1 MEQKK
6 ITFNRDLNK
15 AMKFASQKALVENSD
30 FITPEHLLYG
40 MMTLPQMQDLMWSCN
55 EAFDIDDFLDE
66 LDEHIEESTKDD
78 SQGAK
83 PNDIC
88 EPSFQLQ
95 QVFTDAVRQ
104 AIMAERKAIDMP
116 MAINAILCLE
126 NSWAAYLLRKHANV
140 EDFEIM
146 TGTEIHFHEHSTGV
160 EEDDDQYSNG
170 EGDNPF
176 GLFDDDDEDLLFGD
190 EDDYSSPS
198 HKNDKWKKYVTCINE
213 HLKDKNPLI
222 GREKELDRTIQV
234 LCRKDKNNPLHIG
247 EPGVGKTALVYGV
260 ARRIEEG
267 KVPDRLKGCN
277 IYQLDMGTLL
287 AGTRFR
293 GDMEQRLKQIMEGVT
308 SEAHCII
315 YLDEIHNIVGAGKGA
330 EGGSD
335 VSDLL
340 KPYLDDDRI
349 RVIGA
354 TTYTEYNKNFTRSVG
369 MIRRFQTIDVEE
381 PSIDEAIHILKSL
394 KPIYEKYHH
403 VKYDAAA
410 IEYAVTS
417 SAKFITDRFL
427 PDKAIDL
434 MDEAAAK
441 LRMER
446 DSQPEELDEIT
457 RRLRQLE
464 IEREAI
470 KREGDEAKLDALNKE
485 IAELQEREKN
495 FRAKWEGE
503 KEVLA
508 KIQQDKQQ
516 MEQLKFEAERAERE
530 GDYGRVAEIRYG
542 KLQQL
547 QHDID
552 AQQEQLRSRQGAE
565 AMVKEEVTPDDIA
578 DVVAR
583 WTGIPVTR
591 MLQSEREKLLHLEDE
606 LHRRVVGQDEA
617 IQAVADAVRR
627 SRAGLQDPKRP
638 IGSFIFLGTTGV
650 GKTEL
655 AKALADYLFNDENMM
670 TRIDMSEYQE
680 KFSVSRL
687 VGAPPGYVG
696 YEEGGQLTEA
706 VRRKPYSVVLFD
718 EIEKAHPDVFNILL
732 QVLDDGRLTDNK
744 GRTVNFKNTIIIMT
758 SNMGSQLIQQKFEA
772 IARKSADERERIID
786 ETKGEVLEMLKKTIR
801 PEFLNRI
808 DDIIMFE
815 PLTQP
820 QIEQI
825 VRLQVNGIERLLKDQ
840 DVHIEVSDAA
850 VKLVAKAGFDP
861 EFGARPVKRAL
872 QRLLLNDLSKAL
884 LAGTVDK
891 TRPIRVD
898 VDGDALRFSNA
909 D

>member
-55 EAFDIDDFLDE
+55 EAFDLDDFLDE

-146 TGTEIHFHEHSTGV
+146 TATEIHFHERSTGV

-190 EDDYSSPS
+190 EDDFSSPS

-213 HLKDKNPLI
+213 HLAEKNPLI

-381 PSIDEAIHILKSL
+381 PSINEAIHILKSL

-403 VKYDAAA
+403 VKYDATA

-427 PDKAIDL
+427 PDKAIDII
-434 MDEAAAK
+434 DEAGAQAE
-441 LRMER
+441 MEGKKYKKIGKK
-446 DSQPEELDEIT
+446 Q
-457 RRLRQLE
+457 
-464 IEREAI
+464 
-470 KREGDEAKLDALNKE
+470 
-485 IAELQEREKN
+485 IA
-495 FRAKWEGE
+495 
-503 KEVLA
+503 EVLA
-508 KIQQDKQQ
+508 K
-516 MEQLKFEAERAERE
+516 
-530 GDYGRVAEIRYG
+530 VA
-542 KLQQL
+542 K
-547 QHDID
+547 ID
-552 AQQEQLRSRQGAE
+552 ALAIKQDDNKNLASLESR
-565 AMVKEEVTPDDIA
+565 MK
-578 DVVAR
+578 DV
-583 WTGIPVTR
+583 IY
-591 MLQSEREKLLHLEDE
+591 
-606 LHRRVVGQDEA
+606 GQDRA
-617 IQAVADAVRR
+617 IQTVVEAVQL
-627 SRAGLQDPKRP
+627 SKAGLTDENKPLASLLFVGP
-638 IGSFIFLGTTGV
+638 TGV
-650 GKTEL
+650 GKTEVAKML
-655 AKALADYLFNDENMM
+655 AQELGVKLVRF
-670 TRIDMSEYQE
+670 DMSEYVE
-680 KFSVSRL
+680 KHTVAKL
-687 VGAPPGYVG
+687 IGAPAGYVG
-696 YEEGGQLTEA
+696 YDDGGLLTDA
-706 VRRKPYSVVLFD
+706 VRKSPDCVLLLD
-718 EIEKAHPDVFNILL
+718 EIEKAHSDIFNILL
-732 QVLDDGRLTDNK
+732 QVMDYGVLTDSK
-744 GRTVNFKNTIIIMT
+744 GRKAHFKNVILIMT
-758 SNMGSQLIQQKFEA
+758 SNAGAQYASQASMGFASTATAGSAMLKQVKHTFKPEFINRLNEIVVFNDMDEQMAKLILGKKLRELNAKLAAKSVSITLTDEAHQHLLKSGYSKEYGAREMDRVIQQQLKTMLM
-772 IARKSADERERIID
+772 REILFG
-786 ETKGEVLEMLKKTIR
+786 KLKKGGEATV
-801 PEFLNRI
+801 
-808 DDIIMFE
+808 D
-815 PLTQP
+815 
-820 QIEQI
+820 
-825 VRLQVNGIERLLKDQ
+825 LQNGILTIKQ
-840 DVHIEVSDAA
+840 S
-850 VKLVAKAGFDP
+850 
-861 EFGARPVKRAL
+861 
-872 QRLLLNDLSKAL
+872 
-884 LAGTVDK
+884 
-891 TRPIRVD
+891 
-898 VDGDALRFSNA
+898 
-909 D
+909 

>member
-55 EAFDIDDFLDE
+55 EAFDLDDFLDE

-146 TGTEIHFHEHSTGV
+146 TETEIHFHERSTGV

-198 HKNDKWKKYVTCINE
+198 RKNDKWKKYVTCINE
-213 HLKDKNPLI
+213 HLAEKNPLI

-234 LCRKDKNNPLHIG
+234 LCRKEKNNPLHIG

-267 KVPDRLKGCN
+267 KVPDRLKGSK

-287 AGTRFR
+287 AGTRYR
-293 GDMEQRLKQIMEGVT
+293 GDMEQRLKQIMEGVK

-315 YLDEIHNIVGAGKGA
+315 YLDEIHNIVGVGKGA

-427 PDKAIDL
+427 PDKAIDII
-434 MDEAAAK
+434 DEAGAQAE
-441 LRMER
+441 MEEKTHKKIGKK
-446 DSQPEELDEIT
+446 Q
-457 RRLRQLE
+457 
-464 IEREAI
+464 
-470 KREGDEAKLDALNKE
+470 
-485 IAELQEREKN
+485 IA
-495 FRAKWEGE
+495 
-503 KEVLA
+503 EVLA
-508 KIQQDKQQ
+508 K
-516 MEQLKFEAERAERE
+516 
-530 GDYGRVAEIRYG
+530 VA
-542 KLQQL
+542 K
-547 QHDID
+547 ID
-552 AQQEQLRSRQGAE
+552 ALAIKQDDNKNLASLESR
-565 AMVKEEVTPDDIA
+565 MK
-578 DVVAR
+578 DV
-583 WTGIPVTR
+583 IY
-591 MLQSEREKLLHLEDE
+591 
-606 LHRRVVGQDEA
+606 GQDRA
-617 IQAVADAVRR
+617 IQTVVEAVQL
-627 SRAGLQDPKRP
+627 SKAGLTDENKPLASLLFVGP
-638 IGSFIFLGTTGV
+638 TGV
-650 GKTEL
+650 GKTEVAKML
-655 AKALADYLFNDENMM
+655 AQELGVKLVRF
-670 TRIDMSEYQE
+670 DMSEYVE
-680 KFSVSRL
+680 KHTVAKL
-687 VGAPPGYVG
+687 IGAPAGYVG
-696 YEEGGQLTEA
+696 YDDGGLLTDA
-706 VRRKPYSVVLFD
+706 VRKSPDCVLLLD
-718 EIEKAHPDVFNILL
+718 EIEKAHSDIFNILL
-732 QVLDDGRLTDNK
+732 QVMDYGVLTDSK
-744 GRTVNFKNTIIIMT
+744 GRKAHFKNVILIMT
-758 SNMGSQLIQQKFEA
+758 SNAGAQYASQASVGFASTATAGSAMLKQVKQTFKPEFINRLNEIVVFNDMDEQMAKLILDKKLRELNAKLAAKSVSITLTNEAHQHLLKSGYSKEYGAREMDRVIQQQLKTMLM
-772 IARKSADERERIID
+772 REILFG
-786 ETKGEVLEMLKKTIR
+786 KLKK
-801 PEFLNRI
+801 
-808 DDIIMFE
+808 
-815 PLTQP
+815 
-820 QIEQI
+820 
-825 VRLQVNGIERLLKDQ
+825 GG
-840 DVHIEVSDAA
+840 
-850 VKLVAKAGFDP
+850 KA
-861 EFGARPVKRAL
+861 
-872 QRLLLNDLSKAL
+872 
-884 LAGTVDK
+884 TVDLQNGTLTIK
-891 TRPIRVD
+891 Q
-898 VDGDALRFSNA
+898 S
-909 D
+909 

>member
-15 AMKFASQKALVENSD
+15 AMKYASQKALVENSD

-55 EAFDIDDFLDE
+55 EAFDLDNFLDE

-146 TGTEIHFHEHSTGV
+146 TATEIHFHERSTGV

-190 EDDYSSPS
+190 EDDFSSPS

-213 HLKDKNPLI
+213 HLAEKDPLI

-427 PDKAIDL
+427 PDKAIDII
-434 MDEAAAK
+434 DEAGAQAE
-441 LRMER
+441 MEGKKYKKIGKK
-446 DSQPEELDEIT
+446 Q
-457 RRLRQLE
+457 
-464 IEREAI
+464 
-470 KREGDEAKLDALNKE
+470 
-485 IAELQEREKN
+485 IA
-495 FRAKWEGE
+495 
-503 KEVLA
+503 EVLA
-508 KIQQDKQQ
+508 K
-516 MEQLKFEAERAERE
+516 
-530 GDYGRVAEIRYG
+530 VA
-542 KLQQL
+542 K
-547 QHDID
+547 ID
-552 AQQEQLRSRQGAE
+552 ALAIKQDDNKNLASLESR
-565 AMVKEEVTPDDIA
+565 MK
-578 DVVAR
+578 DV
-583 WTGIPVTR
+583 IY
-591 MLQSEREKLLHLEDE
+591 
-606 LHRRVVGQDEA
+606 GQDRA
-617 IQAVADAVRR
+617 IQTVVEAVQL
-627 SRAGLQDPKRP
+627 SKAGLTDENKPLASLLFVGP
-638 IGSFIFLGTTGV
+638 TGV
-650 GKTEL
+650 GKTEVAKML
-655 AKALADYLFNDENMM
+655 AQELGVKLVRF
-670 TRIDMSEYQE
+670 DMSEYVE
-680 KFSVSRL
+680 KHTVAKL
-687 VGAPPGYVG
+687 IGAPAGYVG
-696 YEEGGQLTEA
+696 YDDGGLLTDA
-706 VRRKPYSVVLFD
+706 VRKSPDCVLLLD
-718 EIEKAHPDVFNILL
+718 EIEKAHSDIFNILL
-732 QVLDDGRLTDNK
+732 QVMDYGVLTDSK
-744 GRTVNFKNTIIIMT
+744 GRKAHFKNVILIMT
-758 SNMGSQLIQQKFEA
+758 SNAGAQYASQASVGFASTATAGSAMLKQVKHTFKPEFINRLNEIVVFNDMDEQMAKLILGKKLRELNAKLAAKSVSIALTDEAHQHLLKSGYSKEYGAREMDRVIQQQLKTMLM
-772 IARKSADERERIID
+772 REILFG
-786 ETKGEVLEMLKKTIR
+786 KLKKGGEATV
-801 PEFLNRI
+801 
-808 DDIIMFE
+808 D
-815 PLTQP
+815 
-820 QIEQI
+820 
-825 VRLQVNGIERLLKDQ
+825 LQNGILTIKQ
-840 DVHIEVSDAA
+840 S
-850 VKLVAKAGFDP
+850 
-861 EFGARPVKRAL
+861 
-872 QRLLLNDLSKAL
+872 
-884 LAGTVDK
+884 
-891 TRPIRVD
+891 
-898 VDGDALRFSNA
+898 
-909 D
+909 

>member
-55 EAFDIDDFLDE
+55 EAFDLDNFLDE

-146 TGTEIHFHEHSTGV
+146 TATEIHFHERSTGV

-213 HLKDKNPLI
+213 HLAEKNPLI
-222 GREKELDRTIQV
+222 GRERELDRTIQV

-427 PDKAIDL
+427 PDKAIDII
-434 MDEAAAK
+434 DEAGAQAE
-441 LRMER
+441 MEGKKYKKIGKK
-446 DSQPEELDEIT
+446 Q
-457 RRLRQLE
+457 
-464 IEREAI
+464 
-470 KREGDEAKLDALNKE
+470 
-485 IAELQEREKN
+485 IA
-495 FRAKWEGE
+495 
-503 KEVLA
+503 EVLA
-508 KIQQDKQQ
+508 K
-516 MEQLKFEAERAERE
+516 
-530 GDYGRVAEIRYG
+530 VA
-542 KLQQL
+542 K
-547 QHDID
+547 ID
-552 AQQEQLRSRQGAE
+552 ALAIKQDDNKNLASLESR
-565 AMVKEEVTPDDIA
+565 MK
-578 DVVAR
+578 DV
-583 WTGIPVTR
+583 IY
-591 MLQSEREKLLHLEDE
+591 
-606 LHRRVVGQDEA
+606 GQDRA
-617 IQAVADAVRR
+617 IQTVVEAVQL
-627 SRAGLQDPKRP
+627 SKAGLTDENKPLASLLFVGP
-638 IGSFIFLGTTGV
+638 TGV
-650 GKTEL
+650 GKTEVAKML
-655 AKALADYLFNDENMM
+655 AQELGVKLVRF
-670 TRIDMSEYQE
+670 DMSEYVE
-680 KFSVSRL
+680 KHTVAKL
-687 VGAPPGYVG
+687 IGAPAGYVG
-696 YEEGGQLTEA
+696 YDDGGLLTDA
-706 VRRKPYSVVLFD
+706 VRKSPDCVLLLD
-718 EIEKAHPDVFNILL
+718 EIEKAHSDIFNILL
-732 QVLDDGRLTDNK
+732 QVMDYGVLTDSK
-744 GRTVNFKNTIIIMT
+744 GRKAHFKNVILIMT
-758 SNMGSQLIQQKFEA
+758 SNAGAQYASQASVGFASTASAGSAMLKQVKHTFKPEFINRLNEIVVFNDMDEQMAKLILGKKLRELNAKLAAKSVSITLTDKAHQHLLKSGYSKEYGAREMDRVIQQQLKTMLM
-772 IARKSADERERIID
+772 REILFG
-786 ETKGEVLEMLKKTIR
+786 KLKKGG
-801 PEFLNRI
+801 E
-808 DDIIMFE
+808 
-815 PLTQP
+815 
-820 QIEQI
+820 
-825 VRLQVNGIERLLKDQ
+825 
-840 DVHIEVSDAA
+840 A
-850 VKLVAKAGFDP
+850 
-861 EFGARPVKRAL
+861 
-872 QRLLLNDLSKAL
+872 
-884 LAGTVDK
+884 TVDLQNGTLTIK
-891 TRPIRVD
+891 Q
-898 VDGDALRFSNA
+898 S
-909 D
+909 

>member
-55 EAFDIDDFLDE
+55 EAFDLDNFLDE

-146 TGTEIHFHEHSTGV
+146 TATEIHFHERSTGV

-198 HKNDKWKKYVTCINE
+198 RKNDKWKKYVTCINE
-213 HLKDKNPLI
+213 HLAEKNPLI
-222 GREKELDRTIQV
+222 GRERELDRTIQV

-427 PDKAIDL
+427 PDKAIDII
-434 MDEAAAK
+434 DEAGAQAE
-441 LRMER
+441 MEGKKYKKIGKK
-446 DSQPEELDEIT
+446 Q
-457 RRLRQLE
+457 
-464 IEREAI
+464 
-470 KREGDEAKLDALNKE
+470 
-485 IAELQEREKN
+485 IA
-495 FRAKWEGE
+495 
-503 KEVLA
+503 EVLA
-508 KIQQDKQQ
+508 K
-516 MEQLKFEAERAERE
+516 
-530 GDYGRVAEIRYG
+530 VA
-542 KLQQL
+542 K
-547 QHDID
+547 ID
-552 AQQEQLRSRQGAE
+552 ALAIKQDDNKNLASLESR
-565 AMVKEEVTPDDIA
+565 MK
-578 DVVAR
+578 DV
-583 WTGIPVTR
+583 IY
-591 MLQSEREKLLHLEDE
+591 
-606 LHRRVVGQDEA
+606 GQDRA
-617 IQAVADAVRR
+617 IQTVVEAVQI
-627 SRAGLQDPKRP
+627 SKAGLTDENKPLASLLFVGP
-638 IGSFIFLGTTGV
+638 TGV
-650 GKTEL
+650 GKTEVAKML
-655 AKALADYLFNDENMM
+655 AQELGVKLVRF
-670 TRIDMSEYQE
+670 DMSEYVE
-680 KFSVSRL
+680 KHTVAKL
-687 VGAPPGYVG
+687 IGAPAGYVG
-696 YEEGGQLTEA
+696 YDDGGLLTDA
-706 VRRKPYSVVLFD
+706 VRKSPDCVLLLD
-718 EIEKAHPDVFNILL
+718 EIEKAHSDIFNILL
-732 QVLDDGRLTDNK
+732 QVMDYGVLTDSK
-744 GRTVNFKNTIIIMT
+744 GRKAHFKNVILIMT
-758 SNMGSQLIQQKFEA
+758 SNAGAQYASQASVGFASTASAGSAMLKQVKHTFKPEFINRLNEIVVFNDMDEQMAKLILGKKLRELNAKLAAKSVSITLTDEAHQHLLKSGYSKEYGAREMDRVIQQQLKTMLM
-772 IARKSADERERIID
+772 REILFG
-786 ETKGEVLEMLKKTIR
+786 KLKKGG
-801 PEFLNRI
+801 E
-808 DDIIMFE
+808 
-815 PLTQP
+815 
-820 QIEQI
+820 
-825 VRLQVNGIERLLKDQ
+825 
-840 DVHIEVSDAA
+840 A
-850 VKLVAKAGFDP
+850 
-861 EFGARPVKRAL
+861 
-872 QRLLLNDLSKAL
+872 
-884 LAGTVDK
+884 TVDLQNGTLTIK
-891 TRPIRVD
+891 Q
-898 VDGDALRFSNA
+898 S
-909 D
+909 

>member
-15 AMKFASQKALVENSD
+15 AMKYASQKALVENSD

-55 EAFDIDDFLDE
+55 EAFDLDDFLDE

-146 TGTEIHFHEHSTGV
+146 TGTEIHFHERSTGV

-170 EGDNPF
+170 EGGDNPF

-190 EDDYSSPS
+190 EDDFSSPS

-213 HLKDKNPLI
+213 HLAEKNPLI
-222 GREKELDRTIQV
+222 GRERELDRTIQV

-267 KVPDRLKGCN
+267 KVPDRLKGCK

-427 PDKAIDL
+427 PDKAIDII
-434 MDEAAAK
+434 DEAGAQAE
-441 LRMER
+441 MEGKKYKKIGKK
-446 DSQPEELDEIT
+446 Q
-457 RRLRQLE
+457 
-464 IEREAI
+464 
-470 KREGDEAKLDALNKE
+470 
-485 IAELQEREKN
+485 IA
-495 FRAKWEGE
+495 
-503 KEVLA
+503 EVLA
-508 KIQQDKQQ
+508 K
-516 MEQLKFEAERAERE
+516 
-530 GDYGRVAEIRYG
+530 VA
-542 KLQQL
+542 K
-547 QHDID
+547 ID
-552 AQQEQLRSRQGAE
+552 ALAIKQDDNKNLASLESR
-565 AMVKEEVTPDDIA
+565 MK
-578 DVVAR
+578 DV
-583 WTGIPVTR
+583 IY
-591 MLQSEREKLLHLEDE
+591 
-606 LHRRVVGQDEA
+606 GQDRA
-617 IQAVADAVRR
+617 IQTVVEAVQL
-627 SRAGLQDPKRP
+627 SKAGLTDENKPLASLLFVGP
-638 IGSFIFLGTTGV
+638 TGV
-650 GKTEL
+650 GKTEVAKML
-655 AKALADYLFNDENMM
+655 AQELGVKLVRF
-670 TRIDMSEYQE
+670 DMSEYVE
-680 KFSVSRL
+680 KHTVAKL
-687 VGAPPGYVG
+687 IGAPAGYVG
-696 YEEGGQLTEA
+696 YDDGGLLTDA
-706 VRRKPYSVVLFD
+706 VRKSPDCVLLLD
-718 EIEKAHPDVFNILL
+718 EIEKAHSDIFNILL
-732 QVLDDGRLTDNK
+732 QVMDYGVLTDSK
-744 GRTVNFKNTIIIMT
+744 GRKAHFKNVILIMT
-758 SNMGSQLIQQKFEA
+758 SNAGAQYASQASVGFASTASAGSAMLKQVKHTFKPEFINRLNEIVVFNDMDEQMAKLILGKKLRELNAKLAAKSVSITLTNEAHQHLLKSGYSKEYGAREMDRVIQQQLKTMLM
-772 IARKSADERERIID
+772 REILFG
-786 ETKGEVLEMLKKTIR
+786 KLKKGG
-801 PEFLNRI
+801 E
-808 DDIIMFE
+808 
-815 PLTQP
+815 
-820 QIEQI
+820 
-825 VRLQVNGIERLLKDQ
+825 
-840 DVHIEVSDAA
+840 A
-850 VKLVAKAGFDP
+850 
-861 EFGARPVKRAL
+861 
-872 QRLLLNDLSKAL
+872 
-884 LAGTVDK
+884 TVDLQNDTLTIK
-891 TRPIRVD
+891 Q
-898 VDGDALRFSNA
+898 S
-909 D
+909 

>member
-55 EAFDIDDFLDE
+55 EAFDLDDFLDE

-146 TGTEIHFHEHSTGV
+146 TGTEIHFHERSTGV

-190 EDDYSSPS
+190 EDDFSSPS

-213 HLKDKNPLI
+213 HLAEKNPLI
-222 GREKELDRTIQV
+222 GRERELDRTIQV

-427 PDKAIDL
+427 PDKAIDII
-434 MDEAAAK
+434 DEAGAQAE
-441 LRMER
+441 MEGKKYKKIGKK
-446 DSQPEELDEIT
+446 Q
-457 RRLRQLE
+457 
-464 IEREAI
+464 
-470 KREGDEAKLDALNKE
+470 
-485 IAELQEREKN
+485 IA
-495 FRAKWEGE
+495 
-503 KEVLA
+503 EVLA
-508 KIQQDKQQ
+508 K
-516 MEQLKFEAERAERE
+516 
-530 GDYGRVAEIRYG
+530 VA
-542 KLQQL
+542 K
-547 QHDID
+547 ID
-552 AQQEQLRSRQGAE
+552 ALAIKQDDNKNLASLESR
-565 AMVKEEVTPDDIA
+565 MK
-578 DVVAR
+578 DV
-583 WTGIPVTR
+583 IY
-591 MLQSEREKLLHLEDE
+591 
-606 LHRRVVGQDEA
+606 GQDRA
-617 IQAVADAVRR
+617 IQTVVEAVQL
-627 SRAGLQDPKRP
+627 SKAGLTDENKPLASLLFVGP
-638 IGSFIFLGTTGV
+638 TGV
-650 GKTEL
+650 GKTEVAKML
-655 AKALADYLFNDENMM
+655 AQELGVKLVRF
-670 TRIDMSEYQE
+670 DMSEYVE
-680 KFSVSRL
+680 KHTVAKL
-687 VGAPPGYVG
+687 IGAPAGYVG
-696 YEEGGQLTEA
+696 YDDGGLLTDA
-706 VRRKPYSVVLFD
+706 VRKSPDCVLLLD
-718 EIEKAHPDVFNILL
+718 EIEKAHSDIFNILL
-732 QVLDDGRLTDNK
+732 QVMDYGVLTDSK
-744 GRTVNFKNTIIIMT
+744 GRKAHFKNVILIMT
-758 SNMGSQLIQQKFEA
+758 SNAGAQYASQASMGFASTATAGSAMLKQVKHTFKPEFINRLNEIVVFNDMDEQMAKLILGKKLRELNAKLAAKSVSITLTDKAHQHLLKNGYSKEYGAREMDRVIQQQLKTMLM
-772 IARKSADERERIID
+772 REILFG
-786 ETKGEVLEMLKKTIR
+786 KLKKGG
-801 PEFLNRI
+801 E
-808 DDIIMFE
+808 
-815 PLTQP
+815 
-820 QIEQI
+820 
-825 VRLQVNGIERLLKDQ
+825 
-840 DVHIEVSDAA
+840 A
-850 VKLVAKAGFDP
+850 
-861 EFGARPVKRAL
+861 
-872 QRLLLNDLSKAL
+872 
-884 LAGTVDK
+884 TVDLQNGTLTIK
-891 TRPIRVD
+891 Q
-898 VDGDALRFSNA
+898 S
-909 D
+909 

>member
-15 AMKFASQKALVENSD
+15 AMKYASQKALVENSD

-55 EAFDIDDFLDE
+55 EAFDLDDFLDE

-146 TGTEIHFHEHSTGV
+146 TGTEIHFHERSTGV

-190 EDDYSSPS
+190 EDDFSSPS

-213 HLKDKNPLI
+213 HLAEKNPLI
-222 GREKELDRTIQV
+222 GRERELDRTIQV

-267 KVPDRLKGCN
+267 KVPNRLKGCK

-287 AGTRFR
+287 AGTRYR

-427 PDKAIDL
+427 PDKAIDII
-434 MDEAAAK
+434 DEAGAQAE
-441 LRMER
+441 MEGKKYKKIGKK
-446 DSQPEELDEIT
+446 Q
-457 RRLRQLE
+457 
-464 IEREAI
+464 
-470 KREGDEAKLDALNKE
+470 
-485 IAELQEREKN
+485 IA
-495 FRAKWEGE
+495 
-503 KEVLA
+503 EVLA
-508 KIQQDKQQ
+508 K
-516 MEQLKFEAERAERE
+516 
-530 GDYGRVAEIRYG
+530 VA
-542 KLQQL
+542 K
-547 QHDID
+547 ID
-552 AQQEQLRSRQGAE
+552 ALAIKQDDNKNLASLESR
-565 AMVKEEVTPDDIA
+565 MK
-578 DVVAR
+578 DV
-583 WTGIPVTR
+583 IY
-591 MLQSEREKLLHLEDE
+591 
-606 LHRRVVGQDEA
+606 GQDRA
-617 IQAVADAVRR
+617 IQTVVEAVQL
-627 SRAGLQDPKRP
+627 SKAGLTDENKPLASLLFVGP
-638 IGSFIFLGTTGV
+638 TGV
-650 GKTEL
+650 GKTEVAKML
-655 AKALADYLFNDENMM
+655 AQELGVKLVRF
-670 TRIDMSEYQE
+670 DMSEYVE
-680 KFSVSRL
+680 KHTVAKL
-687 VGAPPGYVG
+687 IGAPAGYVG
-696 YEEGGQLTEA
+696 YDDGGLLTDA
-706 VRRKPYSVVLFD
+706 VRKSPDCVLLLD
-718 EIEKAHPDVFNILL
+718 EIEKAHSDIFNILL
-732 QVLDDGRLTDNK
+732 QVMDYGVLTDSK
-744 GRTVNFKNTIIIMT
+744 GRKAHFKNVILIMT
-758 SNMGSQLIQQKFEA
+758 SNAGAQYASQASVGFASTATAGSAMLKQVKQTFKPEFINRLNEIVVFNDMDEQMAKLILGKKLRELNAKLAAKSVSITLTDEAHQHLLKSGYSKEYGAREMDRVIQQQLKTMLM
-772 IARKSADERERIID
+772 REILFG
-786 ETKGEVLEMLKKTIR
+786 KLKKGG
-801 PEFLNRI
+801 E
-808 DDIIMFE
+808 
-815 PLTQP
+815 
-820 QIEQI
+820 
-825 VRLQVNGIERLLKDQ
+825 
-840 DVHIEVSDAA
+840 A
-850 VKLVAKAGFDP
+850 
-861 EFGARPVKRAL
+861 
-872 QRLLLNDLSKAL
+872 
-884 LAGTVDK
+884 TVDLQNGTLTIK
-891 TRPIRVD
+891 Q
-898 VDGDALRFSNA
+898 S
-909 D
+909 

>member
-55 EAFDIDDFLDE
+55 EAFDLDDFLDE

-146 TGTEIHFHEHSTGV
+146 TATEIHFHERSTGV

-190 EDDYSSPS
+190 EDDFSSPS

-213 HLKDKNPLI
+213 HLAEKNPLI
-222 GREKELDRTIQV
+222 GRERELDRTIQV

-427 PDKAIDL
+427 PDKAIDII
-434 MDEAAAK
+434 DEAGAQAE
-441 LRMER
+441 MEGKKYKKIGKK
-446 DSQPEELDEIT
+446 Q
-457 RRLRQLE
+457 
-464 IEREAI
+464 
-470 KREGDEAKLDALNKE
+470 
-485 IAELQEREKN
+485 IA
-495 FRAKWEGE
+495 
-503 KEVLA
+503 EVLA
-508 KIQQDKQQ
+508 K
-516 MEQLKFEAERAERE
+516 
-530 GDYGRVAEIRYG
+530 VA
-542 KLQQL
+542 K
-547 QHDID
+547 ID
-552 AQQEQLRSRQGAE
+552 ALAIKQDNNKNLASLESR
-565 AMVKEEVTPDDIA
+565 MK
-578 DVVAR
+578 DV
-583 WTGIPVTR
+583 IY
-591 MLQSEREKLLHLEDE
+591 
-606 LHRRVVGQDEA
+606 GQDRA
-617 IQAVADAVRR
+617 IQTVVEAVQL
-627 SRAGLQDPKRP
+627 SKAGLTDENKPLASLLFVGP
-638 IGSFIFLGTTGV
+638 TGV
-650 GKTEL
+650 GKTEVAKML
-655 AKALADYLFNDENMM
+655 AQELGVKLVRF
-670 TRIDMSEYQE
+670 DMSEYVE
-680 KFSVSRL
+680 KHTVAKL
-687 VGAPPGYVG
+687 IGAPAGYVG
-696 YEEGGQLTEA
+696 YDDGGLLTDA
-706 VRRKPYSVVLFD
+706 VRKSPDCVLLLD
-718 EIEKAHPDVFNILL
+718 EIEKAHSDIFNILL
-732 QVLDDGRLTDNK
+732 QVMDYGVLTDSK
-744 GRTVNFKNTIIIMT
+744 GRKAHFKNVILIMT
-758 SNMGSQLIQQKFEA
+758 SNAGAQYASQASVGFASTATAGSAMLKQVKHTFKPEFINRLNEIVVFNDMDEQMAKLILGKKLRELNAKLAAKSVSITLTDEAHQHLLKSGYSKEYGAREMDRVIQQQLKTMLM
-772 IARKSADERERIID
+772 REILFG
-786 ETKGEVLEMLKKTIR
+786 KLKKGGEATMDLQNGTLTIK
-801 PEFLNRI
+801 
-808 DDIIMFE
+808 
-815 PLTQP
+815 Q
-820 QIEQI
+820 
-825 VRLQVNGIERLLKDQ
+825 
-840 DVHIEVSDAA
+840 S
-850 VKLVAKAGFDP
+850 
-861 EFGARPVKRAL
+861 
-872 QRLLLNDLSKAL
+872 
-884 LAGTVDK
+884 
-891 TRPIRVD
+891 
-898 VDGDALRFSNA
+898 
-909 D
+909 

>member
-55 EAFDIDDFLDE
+55 EAFDLDDFLDE

-146 TGTEIHFHEHSTGV
+146 TATEIHFHERSTGV

-170 EGDNPF
+170 EGDGNPF
-176 GLFDDDDEDLLFGD
+176 GLFDDDDEDLPFGD
-190 EDDYSSPS
+190 EDDFSSPS

-213 HLKDKNPLI
+213 HLAEKNPLI
-222 GREKELDRTIQV
+222 GRERELDRTIQV

-260 ARRIEEG
+260 ARRIEED

-427 PDKAIDL
+427 PDKAIDII
-434 MDEAAAK
+434 DEAGAQAE
-441 LRMER
+441 MEGKKYKKIGKK
-446 DSQPEELDEIT
+446 Q
-457 RRLRQLE
+457 
-464 IEREAI
+464 
-470 KREGDEAKLDALNKE
+470 
-485 IAELQEREKN
+485 IA
-495 FRAKWEGE
+495 
-503 KEVLA
+503 EVLA
-508 KIQQDKQQ
+508 K
-516 MEQLKFEAERAERE
+516 
-530 GDYGRVAEIRYG
+530 VA
-542 KLQQL
+542 K
-547 QHDID
+547 ID
-552 AQQEQLRSRQGAE
+552 ALAIKQDDNKNLASLESR
-565 AMVKEEVTPDDIA
+565 MK
-578 DVVAR
+578 DV
-583 WTGIPVTR
+583 IY
-591 MLQSEREKLLHLEDE
+591 
-606 LHRRVVGQDEA
+606 GQDRA
-617 IQAVADAVRR
+617 IQTVVEAVQL
-627 SRAGLQDPKRP
+627 SKAGLTDENKPLASLLFVGP
-638 IGSFIFLGTTGV
+638 TGV
-650 GKTEL
+650 GKTEVAKTL
-655 AKALADYLFNDENMM
+655 AQELGVKLVRF
-670 TRIDMSEYQE
+670 DMSEYVE
-680 KFSVSRL
+680 KHTVAKL
-687 VGAPPGYVG
+687 IGAPAGYVG
-696 YEEGGQLTEA
+696 YDDGGLLTDA
-706 VRRKPYSVVLFD
+706 VRKSPDCVLLLD
-718 EIEKAHPDVFNILL
+718 EIEKAHSDIFNILL
-732 QVLDDGRLTDNK
+732 QVMDYGVLTDSK
-744 GRTVNFKNTIIIMT
+744 GRKAHFKNVILIMT
-758 SNMGSQLIQQKFEA
+758 SNAGAQYASQASVGFASTATAGSAMLKQVKHTFKPEFINRLNEIVVFNDMDEQMAKLILGKKLRELNAKLAAKSVSITLTDKAHQHLLKSGYSKEYGAREMDRVIQQQLKTMLM
-772 IARKSADERERIID
+772 REILFG
-786 ETKGEVLEMLKKTIR
+786 KLKKGG
-801 PEFLNRI
+801 E
-808 DDIIMFE
+808 
-815 PLTQP
+815 
-820 QIEQI
+820 
-825 VRLQVNGIERLLKDQ
+825 
-840 DVHIEVSDAA
+840 A
-850 VKLVAKAGFDP
+850 
-861 EFGARPVKRAL
+861 
-872 QRLLLNDLSKAL
+872 
-884 LAGTVDK
+884 TVDLQNGTLTIK
-891 TRPIRVD
+891 Q
-898 VDGDALRFSNA
+898 S
-909 D
+909 

>member
-15 AMKFASQKALVENSD
+15 AMKYASQKALVENSD

-55 EAFDIDDFLDE
+55 EAFDLDDFLDE

-146 TGTEIHFHEHSTGV
+146 TATEIHFHERSTGV

-198 HKNDKWKKYVTCINE
+198 RKNDKWKKYVTCINE
-213 HLKDKNPLI
+213 HLAEKNPLI
-222 GREKELDRTIQV
+222 GRERELDRTIQV

-427 PDKAIDL
+427 PDKAIDII
-434 MDEAAAK
+434 DEAGAQAE
-441 LRMER
+441 MEGKKYKKIGKK
-446 DSQPEELDEIT
+446 Q
-457 RRLRQLE
+457 
-464 IEREAI
+464 
-470 KREGDEAKLDALNKE
+470 
-485 IAELQEREKN
+485 IA
-495 FRAKWEGE
+495 
-503 KEVLA
+503 EVLA
-508 KIQQDKQQ
+508 K
-516 MEQLKFEAERAERE
+516 
-530 GDYGRVAEIRYG
+530 VA
-542 KLQQL
+542 K
-547 QHDID
+547 ID
-552 AQQEQLRSRQGAE
+552 ALAIKQDDNKNLASLESR
-565 AMVKEEVTPDDIA
+565 MK
-578 DVVAR
+578 DV
-583 WTGIPVTR
+583 IY
-591 MLQSEREKLLHLEDE
+591 
-606 LHRRVVGQDEA
+606 GQDRA
-617 IQAVADAVRR
+617 IQTVVEAVQL
-627 SRAGLQDPKRP
+627 SKAGLTDENKPLASLLFVGP
-638 IGSFIFLGTTGV
+638 TGV
-650 GKTEL
+650 GKTEVAKML
-655 AKALADYLFNDENMM
+655 AQELGVKLVRF
-670 TRIDMSEYQE
+670 DMSEYVE
-680 KFSVSRL
+680 KHTVAKL
-687 VGAPPGYVG
+687 IGAPAGYVG
-696 YEEGGQLTEA
+696 YDDGGLLTDA
-706 VRRKPYSVVLFD
+706 VRKSPDCVLLLD
-718 EIEKAHPDVFNILL
+718 EIEKAHSDIFNILL
-732 QVLDDGRLTDNK
+732 QVMDYGVLTDSK
-744 GRTVNFKNTIIIMT
+744 GRKAHFKNVILIMT
-758 SNMGSQLIQQKFEA
+758 SNAGAQYASQASVGFASTASAGSAMLKQVKHTFKPEFINRLNEIVVFNDMDEQMAKLILGKKLRELNAKLAAKSVSIALTDEAHQHLLKSGYSKEYGAREMDRVIQQQLKTMLM
-772 IARKSADERERIID
+772 REILFG
-786 ETKGEVLEMLKKTIR
+786 KLKKGG
-801 PEFLNRI
+801 E
-808 DDIIMFE
+808 
-815 PLTQP
+815 
-820 QIEQI
+820 
-825 VRLQVNGIERLLKDQ
+825 
-840 DVHIEVSDAA
+840 A
-850 VKLVAKAGFDP
+850 
-861 EFGARPVKRAL
+861 
-872 QRLLLNDLSKAL
+872 
-884 LAGTVDK
+884 TVDLQNGTLTIK
-891 TRPIRVD
+891 Q
-898 VDGDALRFSNA
+898 S
-909 D
+909 

>member
-55 EAFDIDDFLDE
+55 EAFDLDNFLDE

-146 TGTEIHFHEHSTGV
+146 TATEIHFHERSTGV

-213 HLKDKNPLI
+213 HLAEKNPLI

-403 VKYDAAA
+403 VKYDDAA

-427 PDKAIDL
+427 PDKAIDII
-434 MDEAAAK
+434 DEAGAQAE
-441 LRMER
+441 MEGKKYKKIGKK
-446 DSQPEELDEIT
+446 Q
-457 RRLRQLE
+457 
-464 IEREAI
+464 
-470 KREGDEAKLDALNKE
+470 
-485 IAELQEREKN
+485 IA
-495 FRAKWEGE
+495 
-503 KEVLA
+503 EVLA
-508 KIQQDKQQ
+508 K
-516 MEQLKFEAERAERE
+516 
-530 GDYGRVAEIRYG
+530 VA
-542 KLQQL
+542 K
-547 QHDID
+547 ID
-552 AQQEQLRSRQGAE
+552 ALAIKQDDNKNLASLESR
-565 AMVKEEVTPDDIA
+565 MK
-578 DVVAR
+578 DV
-583 WTGIPVTR
+583 IY
-591 MLQSEREKLLHLEDE
+591 
-606 LHRRVVGQDEA
+606 GQDRA
-617 IQAVADAVRR
+617 IQTVVEAVQL
-627 SRAGLQDPKRP
+627 SKAGLTDENKPLASLLFVGP
-638 IGSFIFLGTTGV
+638 TGV
-650 GKTEL
+650 GKTEVAKML
-655 AKALADYLFNDENMM
+655 AQELGVKLVRF
-670 TRIDMSEYQE
+670 DMSEYVE
-680 KFSVSRL
+680 KHTVAKL
-687 VGAPPGYVG
+687 IGAPAGYVG
-696 YEEGGQLTEA
+696 YDDGGLLTDA
-706 VRRKPYSVVLFD
+706 VRKSPDCVLLLD
-718 EIEKAHPDVFNILL
+718 EIEKAHSDIFNILL
-732 QVLDDGRLTDNK
+732 QVMDYGVLTDSK
-744 GRTVNFKNTIIIMT
+744 GRKAHFKNVILIMT
-758 SNMGSQLIQQKFEA
+758 SNAGAQYASQASMGFASTATAGSAMLKQVKHTFKPEFINRLNEIVVFNDMDEQMAKLILGKKLRELNAKLAAKSVSITLTDEAHQHLLKSGYSKEYGAREMDRVIQQQLKTMLM
-772 IARKSADERERIID
+772 REILFG
-786 ETKGEVLEMLKKTIR
+786 KLKKGG
-801 PEFLNRI
+801 E
-808 DDIIMFE
+808 
-815 PLTQP
+815 
-820 QIEQI
+820 
-825 VRLQVNGIERLLKDQ
+825 
-840 DVHIEVSDAA
+840 A
-850 VKLVAKAGFDP
+850 
-861 EFGARPVKRAL
+861 
-872 QRLLLNDLSKAL
+872 
-884 LAGTVDK
+884 TVDLQNGTLTIK
-891 TRPIRVD
+891 Q
-898 VDGDALRFSNA
+898 S
-909 D
+909 

>member
-15 AMKFASQKALVENSD
+15 AMKYASQKALVENSD

-55 EAFDIDDFLDE
+55 EAFDLDEFLDE

-146 TGTEIHFHEHSTGV
+146 TATEIHFHERSTGV
-160 EEDDDQYSNG
+160 EEDDDQYSSG

-190 EDDYSSPS
+190 EDDFSSPS

-213 HLKDKNPLI
+213 HLAEKNPLI
-222 GREKELDRTIQV
+222 GRERELDRTIQV

-427 PDKAIDL
+427 PDKAIDII
-434 MDEAAAK
+434 DEAGAQAE
-441 LRMER
+441 MEGKKYKKIGKK
-446 DSQPEELDEIT
+446 Q
-457 RRLRQLE
+457 
-464 IEREAI
+464 
-470 KREGDEAKLDALNKE
+470 
-485 IAELQEREKN
+485 IA
-495 FRAKWEGE
+495 
-503 KEVLA
+503 EVLA
-508 KIQQDKQQ
+508 K
-516 MEQLKFEAERAERE
+516 
-530 GDYGRVAEIRYG
+530 VA
-542 KLQQL
+542 K
-547 QHDID
+547 ID
-552 AQQEQLRSRQGAE
+552 ALAIKQDDNKNLASLESR
-565 AMVKEEVTPDDIA
+565 MKSVIY
-578 DVVAR
+578 
-583 WTGIPVTR
+583 
-591 MLQSEREKLLHLEDE
+591 
-606 LHRRVVGQDEA
+606 GQDRA
-617 IQAVADAVRR
+617 IQTVVEAVQL
-627 SRAGLQDPKRP
+627 SKAGLTDENKPLASLLFVGP
-638 IGSFIFLGTTGV
+638 TGV
-650 GKTEL
+650 GKTEVAKML
-655 AKALADYLFNDENMM
+655 AQELGVKLVRF
-670 TRIDMSEYQE
+670 DMSEYVE
-680 KFSVSRL
+680 KHTVAKL
-687 VGAPPGYVG
+687 IGAPAGYVG
-696 YEEGGQLTEA
+696 YDDGGLLTDA
-706 VRRKPYSVVLFD
+706 VRKSPDCVLLLD
-718 EIEKAHPDVFNILL
+718 EIEKAHSDIFNILL
-732 QVLDDGRLTDNK
+732 QVMDYGVLTDSK
-744 GRTVNFKNTIIIMT
+744 GRKAHFKNVILIMT
-758 SNMGSQLIQQKFEA
+758 SNAGAQYASQASVGFASTATAGSAMLKQVKHTFKPEFINRLNEIVVFNDMDEQMAKLILGKKLRELNAKLAAKSVSITLTDEAHQHLLKSGYSKEYGAREMDRVIQQQLKTMLM
-772 IARKSADERERIID
+772 REILFG
-786 ETKGEVLEMLKKTIR
+786 KLKKGG
-801 PEFLNRI
+801 E
-808 DDIIMFE
+808 
-815 PLTQP
+815 
-820 QIEQI
+820 
-825 VRLQVNGIERLLKDQ
+825 
-840 DVHIEVSDAA
+840 A
-850 VKLVAKAGFDP
+850 
-861 EFGARPVKRAL
+861 
-872 QRLLLNDLSKAL
+872 
-884 LAGTVDK
+884 TVDLQNGTLTIK
-891 TRPIRVD
+891 Q
-898 VDGDALRFSNA
+898 S
-909 D
+909 

>member
-55 EAFDIDDFLDE
+55 EAFDLDDFLDE

-146 TGTEIHFHEHSTGV
+146 TGTEIHFHERSTGV

-190 EDDYSSPS
+190 DDDFSSTS

-213 HLKDKNPLI
+213 HLAEKNPLI
-222 GREKELDRTIQV
+222 GRERELDRTIQV

-427 PDKAIDL
+427 PDKAIDII
-434 MDEAAAK
+434 DEAGAQAE
-441 LRMER
+441 MEGKKYKKIGKK
-446 DSQPEELDEIT
+446 Q
-457 RRLRQLE
+457 
-464 IEREAI
+464 
-470 KREGDEAKLDALNKE
+470 
-485 IAELQEREKN
+485 IA
-495 FRAKWEGE
+495 
-503 KEVLA
+503 EVLA
-508 KIQQDKQQ
+508 K
-516 MEQLKFEAERAERE
+516 
-530 GDYGRVAEIRYG
+530 VA
-542 KLQQL
+542 K
-547 QHDID
+547 ID
-552 AQQEQLRSRQGAE
+552 ALAIKQDDNKNLASLESR
-565 AMVKEEVTPDDIA
+565 MK
-578 DVVAR
+578 DV
-583 WTGIPVTR
+583 IY
-591 MLQSEREKLLHLEDE
+591 
-606 LHRRVVGQDEA
+606 GQDRA
-617 IQAVADAVRR
+617 IQTVVEAVQL
-627 SRAGLQDPKRP
+627 SKAGLTDENKPLASLLFVGP
-638 IGSFIFLGTTGV
+638 TGV
-650 GKTEL
+650 GKTEVAKML
-655 AKALADYLFNDENMM
+655 AQELGVKLVRF
-670 TRIDMSEYQE
+670 DMSEYVE
-680 KFSVSRL
+680 KHTVAKL
-687 VGAPPGYVG
+687 IGAPAGYVG
-696 YEEGGQLTEA
+696 YDDGGLLTDA
-706 VRRKPYSVVLFD
+706 VRKSPDCVLLLD
-718 EIEKAHPDVFNILL
+718 EIEKAHSDIFNILL
-732 QVLDDGRLTDNK
+732 QVMDYGVLTDSK
-744 GRTVNFKNTIIIMT
+744 GRKAHFKNVILIMT
-758 SNMGSQLIQQKFEA
+758 SNAGAQYASQASVGFASTATAGSAMLKQVKHTFKPEFINRLNEIVVFNDMDEQMAKLILGKKLRELNAKLAAKSVSITLSDEAHQHLLKSGYSKEYGAREMDRVIQQQLKTMLM
-772 IARKSADERERIID
+772 REILFG
-786 ETKGEVLEMLKKTIR
+786 KLKKGG
-801 PEFLNRI
+801 E
-808 DDIIMFE
+808 
-815 PLTQP
+815 
-820 QIEQI
+820 
-825 VRLQVNGIERLLKDQ
+825 
-840 DVHIEVSDAA
+840 A
-850 VKLVAKAGFDP
+850 
-861 EFGARPVKRAL
+861 
-872 QRLLLNDLSKAL
+872 
-884 LAGTVDK
+884 TVDLQNGTLTIK
-891 TRPIRVD
+891 Q
-898 VDGDALRFSNA
+898 S
-909 D
+909 

>member
-1 MEQKK
+1 MEQRK

-15 AMKFASQKALVENSD
+15 AMKYASQKALVENSD

-55 EAFDIDDFLDE
+55 EAFDLDDFLDE

-146 TGTEIHFHEHSTGV
+146 TETEIHFHEHSTGV
-160 EEDDDQYSNG
+160 EEDNDQYSNG
-170 EGDNPF
+170 EGDDNPF
-176 GLFDDDDEDLLFGD
+176 GLFDDDDEYLPFGD
-190 EDDYSSPS
+190 DDDFSSPS
-198 HKNDKWKKYVTCINE
+198 RKNDKWKKYVTCINE
-213 HLKDKNPLI
+213 HLEDKNPLI

-234 LCRKDKNNPLHIG
+234 LCRKEKNNPLHIG

-267 KVPDRLKGCN
+267 KVPDRLKGSK

-287 AGTRFR
+287 AGTRYR

-427 PDKAIDL
+427 PDKAIDII
-434 MDEAAAK
+434 DEAGAQAE
-441 LRMER
+441 MEGKKYKKIGKK
-446 DSQPEELDEIT
+446 Q
-457 RRLRQLE
+457 
-464 IEREAI
+464 
-470 KREGDEAKLDALNKE
+470 
-485 IAELQEREKN
+485 IA
-495 FRAKWEGE
+495 
-503 KEVLA
+503 EVLA
-508 KIQQDKQQ
+508 K
-516 MEQLKFEAERAERE
+516 
-530 GDYGRVAEIRYG
+530 VA
-542 KLQQL
+542 K
-547 QHDID
+547 ID
-552 AQQEQLRSRQGAE
+552 ALAIKQDDNKNLASLESR
-565 AMVKEEVTPDDIA
+565 MK
-578 DVVAR
+578 DV
-583 WTGIPVTR
+583 IY
-591 MLQSEREKLLHLEDE
+591 
-606 LHRRVVGQDEA
+606 GQDRA
-617 IQAVADAVRR
+617 IQTVVEAVQL
-627 SRAGLQDPKRP
+627 SKAGLTDENKPLASLLFVGP
-638 IGSFIFLGTTGV
+638 TGV
-650 GKTEL
+650 GKTEVAKML
-655 AKALADYLFNDENMM
+655 AQELGVKLVRF
-670 TRIDMSEYQE
+670 DMSEYVE
-680 KFSVSRL
+680 KHTVAKL
-687 VGAPPGYVG
+687 IGAPAGYVG
-696 YEEGGQLTEA
+696 YDDGGLLTDA
-706 VRRKPYSVVLFD
+706 VRKSPDCVLLLD
-718 EIEKAHPDVFNILL
+718 EIEKAHSDIFNILL
-732 QVLDDGRLTDNK
+732 QVMDYGVLTDSK
-744 GRTVNFKNTIIIMT
+744 GRKAHFKNVILIMT
-758 SNMGSQLIQQKFEA
+758 SNAGAQYASQASVGFASTATAGSAMLKQVKHTFKPEFINRLNEIVVFNDMDEQMAKLILGKKLRELNAKLAAKSVSITLTNEAHQHLLKSGYSKEYGAREMDRVIQQQLKTMLM
-772 IARKSADERERIID
+772 REILFG
-786 ETKGEVLEMLKKTIR
+786 KLKK
-801 PEFLNRI
+801 
-808 DDIIMFE
+808 
-815 PLTQP
+815 
-820 QIEQI
+820 
-825 VRLQVNGIERLLKDQ
+825 GG
-840 DVHIEVSDAA
+840 
-850 VKLVAKAGFDP
+850 KA
-861 EFGARPVKRAL
+861 
-872 QRLLLNDLSKAL
+872 
-884 LAGTVDK
+884 TVDLQNGTLTIK
-891 TRPIRVD
+891 Q
-898 VDGDALRFSNA
+898 S
-909 D
+909 

>member
-55 EAFDIDDFLDE
+55 EAFDLDEFLDE

-146 TGTEIHFHEHSTGV
+146 TATEIHFHERSTGV

-198 HKNDKWKKYVTCINE
+198 RKNDKWKKYVTCINE
-213 HLKDKNPLI
+213 HLAEKNPLI
-222 GREKELDRTIQV
+222 GRERELDRTIQV

-403 VKYDAAA
+403 VKYDDAA

-427 PDKAIDL
+427 PDKAIDII
-434 MDEAAAK
+434 DEAGAQAE
-441 LRMER
+441 MEGKKYKKIGKT
-446 DSQPEELDEIT
+446 Q
-457 RRLRQLE
+457 
-464 IEREAI
+464 
-470 KREGDEAKLDALNKE
+470 
-485 IAELQEREKN
+485 IA
-495 FRAKWEGE
+495 
-503 KEVLA
+503 EVLA
-508 KIQQDKQQ
+508 K
-516 MEQLKFEAERAERE
+516 
-530 GDYGRVAEIRYG
+530 VA
-542 KLQQL
+542 K
-547 QHDID
+547 ID
-552 AQQEQLRSRQGAE
+552 ALAIKQDDNKNLASLESR
-565 AMVKEEVTPDDIA
+565 MK
-578 DVVAR
+578 DV
-583 WTGIPVTR
+583 IY
-591 MLQSEREKLLHLEDE
+591 
-606 LHRRVVGQDEA
+606 GQDRA
-617 IQAVADAVRR
+617 IQTVVEAVQL
-627 SRAGLQDPKRP
+627 SKAGLTDENKPLASLLFVGP
-638 IGSFIFLGTTGV
+638 TGV
-650 GKTEL
+650 GKTEVAKML
-655 AKALADYLFNDENMM
+655 AQELGVKLVRF
-670 TRIDMSEYQE
+670 DMSEYVE
-680 KFSVSRL
+680 KHTVAKL
-687 VGAPPGYVG
+687 IGAPAGYVG
-696 YEEGGQLTEA
+696 YDDGGLLTDA
-706 VRRKPYSVVLFD
+706 VRKSPDCVLLLD
-718 EIEKAHPDVFNILL
+718 EIEKAHSDIFNILL
-732 QVLDDGRLTDNK
+732 QVMDYGVLTDSK
-744 GRTVNFKNTIIIMT
+744 GRKAHFKNVIMIMT
-758 SNMGSQLIQQKFEA
+758 SNAGAQYASQASVGFASTATAGSAMLKQVKHTFKPEFINRLNEIVVFNDMDEQMAKLILGKKLRELNAKLAAKSVSITLTDEAHQHLLKSGYSKEYGAREMDRVIQQQLKTMLM
-772 IARKSADERERIID
+772 REILFG
-786 ETKGEVLEMLKKTIR
+786 KLKKGG
-801 PEFLNRI
+801 E
-808 DDIIMFE
+808 
-815 PLTQP
+815 
-820 QIEQI
+820 
-825 VRLQVNGIERLLKDQ
+825 
-840 DVHIEVSDAA
+840 A
-850 VKLVAKAGFDP
+850 
-861 EFGARPVKRAL
+861 
-872 QRLLLNDLSKAL
+872 
-884 LAGTVDK
+884 TVDLQNGTLTIK
-891 TRPIRVD
+891 Q
-898 VDGDALRFSNA
+898 S
-909 D
+909 

>member
-146 TGTEIHFHEHSTGV
+146 TATEIHFHERSTGV

-213 HLKDKNPLI
+213 HLAEKNPLI

-267 KVPDRLKGCN
+267 KVPDRLKGCK

-427 PDKAIDL
+427 PDKAIDII
-434 MDEAAAK
+434 DEAGAQAE
-441 LRMER
+441 MEGKKYKKIGKK
-446 DSQPEELDEIT
+446 Q
-457 RRLRQLE
+457 
-464 IEREAI
+464 
-470 KREGDEAKLDALNKE
+470 
-485 IAELQEREKN
+485 IA
-495 FRAKWEGE
+495 
-503 KEVLA
+503 EVLA
-508 KIQQDKQQ
+508 K
-516 MEQLKFEAERAERE
+516 
-530 GDYGRVAEIRYG
+530 VA
-542 KLQQL
+542 K
-547 QHDID
+547 ID
-552 AQQEQLRSRQGAE
+552 ALAIKQDDNKNLASLESR
-565 AMVKEEVTPDDIA
+565 MK
-578 DVVAR
+578 DV
-583 WTGIPVTR
+583 IY
-591 MLQSEREKLLHLEDE
+591 
-606 LHRRVVGQDEA
+606 GQDRA
-617 IQAVADAVRR
+617 IQTVVEAVQL
-627 SRAGLQDPKRP
+627 SKAGLTDENKPLASLLFVGP
-638 IGSFIFLGTTGV
+638 TGV
-650 GKTEL
+650 GKTEVAKML
-655 AKALADYLFNDENMM
+655 AQELGVKLVRF
-670 TRIDMSEYQE
+670 DMSEYVE
-680 KFSVSRL
+680 KHTVAKL
-687 VGAPPGYVG
+687 IGAPAGYVG
-696 YEEGGQLTEA
+696 YDDGGLLTDA
-706 VRRKPYSVVLFD
+706 VRKSPDCVLLLD
-718 EIEKAHPDVFNILL
+718 EIEKAHSDIFNILL
-732 QVLDDGRLTDNK
+732 QVMDYGVLTDSK
-744 GRTVNFKNTIIIMT
+744 GRKAHFKNVILIMT
-758 SNMGSQLIQQKFEA
+758 SNAGAQYASQASVGFASTATAGSAMLKQVKHTFKPEFINRLNEIVVFNDMDEQMAKLILDKKLRELNTKLAAKSVSITLTDEAHQHLLKSGYSKEYGAREMDRVIQQQLKTMLM
-772 IARKSADERERIID
+772 REILFG
-786 ETKGEVLEMLKKTIR
+786 KLKKGGEATV
-801 PEFLNRI
+801 
-808 DDIIMFE
+808 D
-815 PLTQP
+815 
-820 QIEQI
+820 
-825 VRLQVNGIERLLKDQ
+825 LQNGILTIKQ
-840 DVHIEVSDAA
+840 S
-850 VKLVAKAGFDP
+850 
-861 EFGARPVKRAL
+861 
-872 QRLLLNDLSKAL
+872 
-884 LAGTVDK
+884 
-891 TRPIRVD
+891 
-898 VDGDALRFSNA
+898 
-909 D
+909 

>member
-55 EAFDIDDFLDE
+55 EAFDLDNFLDE

-146 TGTEIHFHEHSTGV
+146 TATEIHFHERSTGV

-176 GLFDDDDEDLLFGD
+176 GLFDDDDENLLFGD
-190 EDDYSSPS
+190 EDDFSSPS

-213 HLKDKNPLI
+213 HLAEKNPLI

-403 VKYDAAA
+403 VKYDDAA

-427 PDKAIDL
+427 PDKAIDII
-434 MDEAAAK
+434 DEAGAQAE
-441 LRMER
+441 MEGKKYKKIGKK
-446 DSQPEELDEIT
+446 Q
-457 RRLRQLE
+457 
-464 IEREAI
+464 
-470 KREGDEAKLDALNKE
+470 
-485 IAELQEREKN
+485 IA
-495 FRAKWEGE
+495 
-503 KEVLA
+503 EVLA
-508 KIQQDKQQ
+508 K
-516 MEQLKFEAERAERE
+516 
-530 GDYGRVAEIRYG
+530 VA
-542 KLQQL
+542 K
-547 QHDID
+547 ID
-552 AQQEQLRSRQGAE
+552 ALAIKQDDNKNLASLESR
-565 AMVKEEVTPDDIA
+565 MK
-578 DVVAR
+578 DV
-583 WTGIPVTR
+583 IY
-591 MLQSEREKLLHLEDE
+591 
-606 LHRRVVGQDEA
+606 GQDRA
-617 IQAVADAVRR
+617 IQTVVEAVQL
-627 SRAGLQDPKRP
+627 SKAGLTDENKPLASLLFVGP
-638 IGSFIFLGTTGV
+638 TGV
-650 GKTEL
+650 GKTEVAKML
-655 AKALADYLFNDENMM
+655 AQELGVKLVRF
-670 TRIDMSEYQE
+670 DMSEYVE
-680 KFSVSRL
+680 KHTVAKL
-687 VGAPPGYVG
+687 IGAPAGYVG
-696 YEEGGQLTEA
+696 YDDGGLLTDA
-706 VRRKPYSVVLFD
+706 VRKSPDCVLLLD
-718 EIEKAHPDVFNILL
+718 EIEKAHSDIFNILL
-732 QVLDDGRLTDNK
+732 QVMDYGVLTDSK
-744 GRTVNFKNTIIIMT
+744 GRKAHFKNVILIMT
-758 SNMGSQLIQQKFEA
+758 SNAGAQYASQASVGFASTATAGSAMLKQVKHTFKPEFINRLNEIVVFNDMDEQMAKLILGKKLRELNAKLAAKSVSITLTDEAHQHLLKSGYSKEYGAREMDRVIQQQLKTMLM
-772 IARKSADERERIID
+772 REILFG
-786 ETKGEVLEMLKKTIR
+786 KLKKGG
-801 PEFLNRI
+801 E
-808 DDIIMFE
+808 
-815 PLTQP
+815 
-820 QIEQI
+820 
-825 VRLQVNGIERLLKDQ
+825 
-840 DVHIEVSDAA
+840 A
-850 VKLVAKAGFDP
+850 
-861 EFGARPVKRAL
+861 
-872 QRLLLNDLSKAL
+872 
-884 LAGTVDK
+884 TVDLQNGTLTIK
-891 TRPIRVD
+891 Q
-898 VDGDALRFSNA
+898 S
-909 D
+909 

>member
-55 EAFDIDDFLDE
+55 EAFDLDDFLDE

-146 TGTEIHFHEHSTGV
+146 TGTEIHFHERSTGV

-176 GLFDDDDEDLLFGD
+176 GLFDDDDEDLPFGD
-190 EDDYSSPS
+190 EDDFSSPS

-213 HLKDKNPLI
+213 HLAEKNPLI
-222 GREKELDRTIQV
+222 GRERELDRTIQV

-403 VKYDAAA
+403 VKYDTAA

-427 PDKAIDL
+427 PDKAIDII
-434 MDEAAAK
+434 DEAGAQAE
-441 LRMER
+441 MEEKTHKKIGKK
-446 DSQPEELDEIT
+446 Q
-457 RRLRQLE
+457 
-464 IEREAI
+464 
-470 KREGDEAKLDALNKE
+470 
-485 IAELQEREKN
+485 IA
-495 FRAKWEGE
+495 
-503 KEVLA
+503 EVLA
-508 KIQQDKQQ
+508 K
-516 MEQLKFEAERAERE
+516 
-530 GDYGRVAEIRYG
+530 VA
-542 KLQQL
+542 K
-547 QHDID
+547 ID
-552 AQQEQLRSRQGAE
+552 ALAIKQ
-565 AMVKEEVTPDDIA
+565 DDNKNLA
-578 DVVAR
+578 SLERRMKDV
-583 WTGIPVTR
+583 IY
-591 MLQSEREKLLHLEDE
+591 
-606 LHRRVVGQDEA
+606 GQDRA
-617 IQAVADAVRR
+617 IQTVVEAVQL
-627 SRAGLQDPKRP
+627 SKAGLTDENKPLASLLFVGP
-638 IGSFIFLGTTGV
+638 TGV
-650 GKTEL
+650 GKTEVAKML
-655 AKALADYLFNDENMM
+655 AQELGVKLVRF
-670 TRIDMSEYQE
+670 DMSEYVE
-680 KFSVSRL
+680 KHTVAKL
-687 VGAPPGYVG
+687 IGAPAGYVG
-696 YEEGGQLTEA
+696 YDDGGLLTDA
-706 VRRKPYSVVLFD
+706 VRKSPDCVLLLD
-718 EIEKAHPDVFNILL
+718 EIEKAHSDIFNILL
-732 QVLDDGRLTDNK
+732 QVMDYGVLTDSK
-744 GRTVNFKNTIIIMT
+744 GRKAHFKNVILIMT
-758 SNMGSQLIQQKFEA
+758 SNAGAQYASQASVGFASTATAGSAMLKQVKHTFKPEFINRLNEIVVFNDMDEQMAKLILGKKLRELNAKLAAKSVSITLTDKAHQHLLKSGYSKEYGAREMDRVIQQQLKTMLM
-772 IARKSADERERIID
+772 REILFG
-786 ETKGEVLEMLKKTIR
+786 KLKKGG
-801 PEFLNRI
+801 E
-808 DDIIMFE
+808 
-815 PLTQP
+815 
-820 QIEQI
+820 
-825 VRLQVNGIERLLKDQ
+825 
-840 DVHIEVSDAA
+840 A
-850 VKLVAKAGFDP
+850 
-861 EFGARPVKRAL
+861 
-872 QRLLLNDLSKAL
+872 
-884 LAGTVDK
+884 TVDLQNGTLTIK
-891 TRPIRVD
+891 Q
-898 VDGDALRFSNA
+898 S
-909 D
+909 

>member
-30 FITPEHLLYG
+30 YITPEHLLYG

-55 EAFDIDDFLDE
+55 EAFDLDDFLDE

-78 SQGAK
+78 SLGAK

-146 TGTEIHFHEHSTGV
+146 TGTEIHFHERSTGV

-190 EDDYSSPS
+190 EDDFSSPS

-213 HLKDKNPLI
+213 HLAEKNPLI

-308 SEAHCII
+308 RDERCII

-427 PDKAIDL
+427 PDKAIDII
-434 MDEAAAK
+434 DEAGAQAE
-441 LRMER
+441 MEGKKYKKIGKK
-446 DSQPEELDEIT
+446 Q
-457 RRLRQLE
+457 
-464 IEREAI
+464 
-470 KREGDEAKLDALNKE
+470 
-485 IAELQEREKN
+485 IA
-495 FRAKWEGE
+495 
-503 KEVLA
+503 EVLA
-508 KIQQDKQQ
+508 K
-516 MEQLKFEAERAERE
+516 
-530 GDYGRVAEIRYG
+530 VA
-542 KLQQL
+542 K
-547 QHDID
+547 ID
-552 AQQEQLRSRQGAE
+552 ALAIKQDDNKNLASLESR
-565 AMVKEEVTPDDIA
+565 MK
-578 DVVAR
+578 DV
-583 WTGIPVTR
+583 IY
-591 MLQSEREKLLHLEDE
+591 
-606 LHRRVVGQDEA
+606 GQDRA
-617 IQAVADAVRR
+617 IQTVVEAVQL
-627 SRAGLQDPKRP
+627 SKAGLTDENKPLASLLFVGP
-638 IGSFIFLGTTGV
+638 TGV
-650 GKTEL
+650 GKTEVAKML
-655 AKALADYLFNDENMM
+655 AQELGVKLVRF
-670 TRIDMSEYQE
+670 DMSEYVE
-680 KFSVSRL
+680 KHTVAKL
-687 VGAPPGYVG
+687 IGAPAGYVG
-696 YEEGGQLTEA
+696 YDDGGLLTDA
-706 VRRKPYSVVLFD
+706 VRKSPDCVLLLD
-718 EIEKAHPDVFNILL
+718 EIEKAHSDIFNILL
-732 QVLDDGRLTDNK
+732 QVMDYGVLTDSK
-744 GRTVNFKNTIIIMT
+744 GRKAHFKNVILIMT
-758 SNMGSQLIQQKFEA
+758 SNAGAQYASQASMGFASTATAGSAMLKQVKHTFKPEFINRLNEIVVFNDMDEQMAKLILGKKLRELNAKLAAKSVSITLTDEAHQHLLKSGYSKEYGAREMDRVIQQQLKTMLM
-772 IARKSADERERIID
+772 REILFG
-786 ETKGEVLEMLKKTIR
+786 KLKKGG
-801 PEFLNRI
+801 E
-808 DDIIMFE
+808 
-815 PLTQP
+815 
-820 QIEQI
+820 
-825 VRLQVNGIERLLKDQ
+825 
-840 DVHIEVSDAA
+840 A
-850 VKLVAKAGFDP
+850 
-861 EFGARPVKRAL
+861 
-872 QRLLLNDLSKAL
+872 
-884 LAGTVDK
+884 TVDLQNGTLTIK
-891 TRPIRVD
+891 Q
-898 VDGDALRFSNA
+898 S
-909 D
+909 

>member
-55 EAFDIDDFLDE
+55 EAFDLDDFLDE

-146 TGTEIHFHEHSTGV
+146 TGTEIHFHERSTGV

-170 EGDNPF
+170 VGDNPF
-176 GLFDDDDEDLLFGD
+176 GLFDDDDEDLPFGD
-190 EDDYSSPS
+190 EDDFSNPS

-213 HLKDKNPLI
+213 HLAEKNPLI
-222 GREKELDRTIQV
+222 GRERELDRTIQV

-267 KVPDRLKGCN
+267 KVPDRLKGCK

-394 KPIYEKYHH
+394 KSIYEKYHH

-427 PDKAIDL
+427 PDKAIDII
-434 MDEAAAK
+434 DEAGAQAE
-441 LRMER
+441 MEGKKYKKIGKKQI
-446 DSQPEELDEIT
+446 S
-457 RRLRQLE
+457 
-464 IEREAI
+464 
-470 KREGDEAKLDALNKE
+470 
-485 IAELQEREKN
+485 
-495 FRAKWEGE
+495 
-503 KEVLA
+503 EVLA
-508 KIQQDKQQ
+508 K
-516 MEQLKFEAERAERE
+516 
-530 GDYGRVAEIRYG
+530 VA
-542 KLQQL
+542 K
-547 QHDID
+547 ID
-552 AQQEQLRSRQGAE
+552 ALAIKQDDNKNLASLESR
-565 AMVKEEVTPDDIA
+565 MK
-578 DVVAR
+578 DV
-583 WTGIPVTR
+583 IY
-591 MLQSEREKLLHLEDE
+591 
-606 LHRRVVGQDEA
+606 GQDRA
-617 IQAVADAVRR
+617 IQTVVEAVQL
-627 SRAGLQDPKRP
+627 SKAGLTDENKPLASLLFVGP
-638 IGSFIFLGTTGV
+638 TGV
-650 GKTEL
+650 GKTEVAKML
-655 AKALADYLFNDENMM
+655 AQELGVKLVRF
-670 TRIDMSEYQE
+670 DMSEYVE
-680 KFSVSRL
+680 KHTVAKL
-687 VGAPPGYVG
+687 IGAPAGYVG
-696 YEEGGQLTEA
+696 YDDGGLLTDA
-706 VRRKPYSVVLFD
+706 VRKSPDCVLLLD
-718 EIEKAHPDVFNILL
+718 EIEKAHSDIFNILL
-732 QVLDDGRLTDNK
+732 QVMDYGVLTDSK
-744 GRTVNFKNTIIIMT
+744 GRKAHFKNVILIMT
-758 SNMGSQLIQQKFEA
+758 SNAGAQYASQASVGFASTASAGSAMLKQVKHTFKPEFINRLNEIVVFNDMDEQMAKLILGKKLRELNAKLAAKSVSITLTDEAHQHLLKSGYSKEYGAREMDRVIQQQLKTMLM
-772 IARKSADERERIID
+772 REILFG
-786 ETKGEVLEMLKKTIR
+786 KLKKGG
-801 PEFLNRI
+801 E
-808 DDIIMFE
+808 
-815 PLTQP
+815 
-820 QIEQI
+820 
-825 VRLQVNGIERLLKDQ
+825 
-840 DVHIEVSDAA
+840 A
-850 VKLVAKAGFDP
+850 
-861 EFGARPVKRAL
+861 
-872 QRLLLNDLSKAL
+872 
-884 LAGTVDK
+884 TVDLQNGTLTIK
-891 TRPIRVD
+891 Q
-898 VDGDALRFSNA
+898 S
-909 D
+909 

>member
-15 AMKFASQKALVENSD
+15 AMKYASQKALVENSD
-30 FITPEHLLYG
+30 YITPEHLLYG

-55 EAFDIDDFLDE
+55 EAFDLDDFLDE

-146 TGTEIHFHEHSTGV
+146 TGTEIHFHERSTGV

-190 EDDYSSPS
+190 EDDFSSPS

-213 HLKDKNPLI
+213 HLAEKNPLI
-222 GREKELDRTIQV
+222 GRERELDRTIQV

-427 PDKAIDL
+427 PDKAIDII
-434 MDEAAAK
+434 DEAGAQAE
-441 LRMER
+441 MEGKKYKKIGKK
-446 DSQPEELDEIT
+446 Q
-457 RRLRQLE
+457 
-464 IEREAI
+464 
-470 KREGDEAKLDALNKE
+470 
-485 IAELQEREKN
+485 IA
-495 FRAKWEGE
+495 
-503 KEVLA
+503 EVLA
-508 KIQQDKQQ
+508 K
-516 MEQLKFEAERAERE
+516 
-530 GDYGRVAEIRYG
+530 VA
-542 KLQQL
+542 K
-547 QHDID
+547 ID
-552 AQQEQLRSRQGAE
+552 ALAIKQDDNKNLASLESR
-565 AMVKEEVTPDDIA
+565 MK
-578 DVVAR
+578 DV
-583 WTGIPVTR
+583 IY
-591 MLQSEREKLLHLEDE
+591 
-606 LHRRVVGQDEA
+606 GQDRA
-617 IQAVADAVRR
+617 IQTVVEAVQL
-627 SRAGLQDPKRP
+627 SKAGLTDENKPLASLLFVGP
-638 IGSFIFLGTTGV
+638 TGV
-650 GKTEL
+650 GKTEVAKML
-655 AKALADYLFNDENMM
+655 AQELGVKLVRF
-670 TRIDMSEYQE
+670 DMSEYVE
-680 KFSVSRL
+680 KHTVAKL
-687 VGAPPGYVG
+687 IGAPAGYVG
-696 YEEGGQLTEA
+696 YDDGGLLTDA
-706 VRRKPYSVVLFD
+706 VRKSPDCVLLLD
-718 EIEKAHPDVFNILL
+718 EIEKAHSDIFNILL
-732 QVLDDGRLTDNK
+732 QVMDYGVLTDSK
-744 GRTVNFKNTIIIMT
+744 GRKAHFKNVILIMT
-758 SNMGSQLIQQKFEA
+758 SNAGAQYASQASVGFASTATAGSAMLKQVKHTFKPEFINRLNEIVVFNDMDEQMAKLILGKKLRELNAKLAAKSVSITLTDEAHQHLLKSGYSKEYGAREMDRVIQQQLKTMLM
-772 IARKSADERERIID
+772 REILFG
-786 ETKGEVLEMLKKTIR
+786 KLKKGGEATV
-801 PEFLNRI
+801 
-808 DDIIMFE
+808 D
-815 PLTQP
+815 
-820 QIEQI
+820 
-825 VRLQVNGIERLLKDQ
+825 LQNGILTIKQ
-840 DVHIEVSDAA
+840 S
-850 VKLVAKAGFDP
+850 
-861 EFGARPVKRAL
+861 
-872 QRLLLNDLSKAL
+872 
-884 LAGTVDK
+884 
-891 TRPIRVD
+891 
-898 VDGDALRFSNA
+898 
-909 D
+909 

>member
-55 EAFDIDDFLDE
+55 EAFDLDDFLDE

-146 TGTEIHFHEHSTGV
+146 TATEIHFHERSTGV

-198 HKNDKWKKYVTCINE
+198 RKNDKWKKYVTCINE
-213 HLKDKNPLI
+213 HLAEKNPLI
-222 GREKELDRTIQV
+222 GRERELDRTIQV

-427 PDKAIDL
+427 PDKAIDII
-434 MDEAAAK
+434 DEAGAQAE
-441 LRMER
+441 MEGKKYKKIGKK
-446 DSQPEELDEIT
+446 Q
-457 RRLRQLE
+457 
-464 IEREAI
+464 
-470 KREGDEAKLDALNKE
+470 
-485 IAELQEREKN
+485 IA
-495 FRAKWEGE
+495 
-503 KEVLA
+503 EVLA
-508 KIQQDKQQ
+508 K
-516 MEQLKFEAERAERE
+516 
-530 GDYGRVAEIRYG
+530 VA
-542 KLQQL
+542 K
-547 QHDID
+547 ID
-552 AQQEQLRSRQGAE
+552 ALAIKQDDNKNLASLESR
-565 AMVKEEVTPDDIA
+565 MK
-578 DVVAR
+578 DV
-583 WTGIPVTR
+583 IY
-591 MLQSEREKLLHLEDE
+591 
-606 LHRRVVGQDEA
+606 GQDRA
-617 IQAVADAVRR
+617 IQTVVEAVQL
-627 SRAGLQDPKRP
+627 SKAGLTDENKPLASLLFVGP
-638 IGSFIFLGTTGV
+638 TGV
-650 GKTEL
+650 GKTEVAKML
-655 AKALADYLFNDENMM
+655 AQELGVKLVRF
-670 TRIDMSEYQE
+670 DMSEYVE
-680 KFSVSRL
+680 KHTVAKL
-687 VGAPPGYVG
+687 IGAPAGYVG
-696 YEEGGQLTEA
+696 YDDGGLLTDA
-706 VRRKPYSVVLFD
+706 VRKSPDCVLLLD
-718 EIEKAHPDVFNILL
+718 EIEKAHSDIFNILL
-732 QVLDDGRLTDNK
+732 QVMDYGVLTDSK
-744 GRTVNFKNTIIIMT
+744 GRKAHFKNVILIMT
-758 SNMGSQLIQQKFEA
+758 SNAGAQYASQATVGFASTASAGSAMLKQVKHTFKPEFINRLNEIVVFNDMDEQMAKLILGKKLRELNAKLAAKSVSITLTDEAHQHLLKSGYSKEYGAREMDRVIQQQLKTMLM
-772 IARKSADERERIID
+772 REILFG
-786 ETKGEVLEMLKKTIR
+786 KLKKGG
-801 PEFLNRI
+801 E
-808 DDIIMFE
+808 
-815 PLTQP
+815 
-820 QIEQI
+820 
-825 VRLQVNGIERLLKDQ
+825 
-840 DVHIEVSDAA
+840 A
-850 VKLVAKAGFDP
+850 
-861 EFGARPVKRAL
+861 
-872 QRLLLNDLSKAL
+872 
-884 LAGTVDK
+884 TVDLQNGTLTIK
-891 TRPIRVD
+891 Q
-898 VDGDALRFSNA
+898 S
-909 D
+909 

>member
-55 EAFDIDDFLDE
+55 EAFDLDDFLDE

-146 TGTEIHFHEHSTGV
+146 TGTEIHFHERSTGV

-170 EGDNPF
+170 VGDNPF

-190 EDDYSSPS
+190 EDDFSSPS

-213 HLKDKNPLI
+213 HLAEKNPLI

-427 PDKAIDL
+427 PDKAIDII
-434 MDEAAAK
+434 DEAGAQAE
-441 LRMER
+441 MEGKKYKKIGKK
-446 DSQPEELDEIT
+446 Q
-457 RRLRQLE
+457 
-464 IEREAI
+464 
-470 KREGDEAKLDALNKE
+470 
-485 IAELQEREKN
+485 IA
-495 FRAKWEGE
+495 
-503 KEVLA
+503 EVLA
-508 KIQQDKQQ
+508 K
-516 MEQLKFEAERAERE
+516 
-530 GDYGRVAEIRYG
+530 VA
-542 KLQQL
+542 K
-547 QHDID
+547 ID
-552 AQQEQLRSRQGAE
+552 ALAIKQDDNKNLASLESR
-565 AMVKEEVTPDDIA
+565 MK
-578 DVVAR
+578 DV
-583 WTGIPVTR
+583 IY
-591 MLQSEREKLLHLEDE
+591 
-606 LHRRVVGQDEA
+606 GQDRA
-617 IQAVADAVRR
+617 IQTVVEAVQL
-627 SRAGLQDPKRP
+627 SKAGLTDENKPLASLLFVGP
-638 IGSFIFLGTTGV
+638 TGV
-650 GKTEL
+650 GKTEVAKML
-655 AKALADYLFNDENMM
+655 AQELGVKLVRF
-670 TRIDMSEYQE
+670 DMSEYVE
-680 KFSVSRL
+680 KHTVAKL
-687 VGAPPGYVG
+687 IGAPAGYVG
-696 YEEGGQLTEA
+696 YDDGGLLTDA
-706 VRRKPYSVVLFD
+706 VRKSPDCVLLLD
-718 EIEKAHPDVFNILL
+718 EIEKAHSDIFNILL
-732 QVLDDGRLTDNK
+732 QVMDYGVLTDSK
-744 GRTVNFKNTIIIMT
+744 GRKAHFKNVILIMT
-758 SNMGSQLIQQKFEA
+758 SNAGAQYASQASVGFASTATAGSAMLKQVKHTFKPEFINRLNEIVVFNDMDEQMAKLILGKKLRELNAKLAAKSVSITLTEEAHQHLLKSGYSKEYGAREMDRVIQQQLKTMLM
-772 IARKSADERERIID
+772 REILFG
-786 ETKGEVLEMLKKTIR
+786 KLKKGGEATV
-801 PEFLNRI
+801 
-808 DDIIMFE
+808 D
-815 PLTQP
+815 
-820 QIEQI
+820 
-825 VRLQVNGIERLLKDQ
+825 LQNGILTIKQ
-840 DVHIEVSDAA
+840 S
-850 VKLVAKAGFDP
+850 
-861 EFGARPVKRAL
+861 
-872 QRLLLNDLSKAL
+872 
-884 LAGTVDK
+884 
-891 TRPIRVD
+891 
-898 VDGDALRFSNA
+898 
-909 D
+909 

>member
-55 EAFDIDDFLDE
+55 EAFDLDDFLDE

-146 TGTEIHFHEHSTGV
+146 TETEIHFHERSTGV

-198 HKNDKWKKYVTCINE
+198 RKNDKWKKYVTCINE
-213 HLKDKNPLI
+213 HLAEKNPLI

-427 PDKAIDL
+427 PDKAIDII
-434 MDEAAAK
+434 DEAGAQAE
-441 LRMER
+441 MEEKTHKKIGKK
-446 DSQPEELDEIT
+446 Q
-457 RRLRQLE
+457 
-464 IEREAI
+464 
-470 KREGDEAKLDALNKE
+470 
-485 IAELQEREKN
+485 IA
-495 FRAKWEGE
+495 
-503 KEVLA
+503 EVLA
-508 KIQQDKQQ
+508 K
-516 MEQLKFEAERAERE
+516 
-530 GDYGRVAEIRYG
+530 VA
-542 KLQQL
+542 K
-547 QHDID
+547 ID
-552 AQQEQLRSRQGAE
+552 ALAIKQ
-565 AMVKEEVTPDDIA
+565 DDNKNLA
-578 DVVAR
+578 SLERRMKDV
-583 WTGIPVTR
+583 IY
-591 MLQSEREKLLHLEDE
+591 
-606 LHRRVVGQDEA
+606 GQDRA
-617 IQAVADAVRR
+617 IQTVVEAVQL
-627 SRAGLQDPKRP
+627 SKAGLTDENKPLASLLFVGP
-638 IGSFIFLGTTGV
+638 TGV
-650 GKTEL
+650 GKTEVAKML
-655 AKALADYLFNDENMM
+655 AQELGVKLVRF
-670 TRIDMSEYQE
+670 DMSEYVE
-680 KFSVSRL
+680 KHTVAKL
-687 VGAPPGYVG
+687 IGAPAGYVG
-696 YEEGGQLTEA
+696 YDDGGLLTDA
-706 VRRKPYSVVLFD
+706 VRKSPDCVLLLD
-718 EIEKAHPDVFNILL
+718 EIEKAHSDIFNILL
-732 QVLDDGRLTDNK
+732 QVMDYGVLTDSK
-744 GRTVNFKNTIIIMT
+744 GRKAHFKNVILIMT
-758 SNMGSQLIQQKFEA
+758 SNAGAQYASQASVGFASTATAGSAMLKQVKHTFKPEFINRLNEIVVFNDMDEQMAKLILGKKLRELNAKLAAKSVSITLTNEAHQHLLKSGYSKEYGAREMDRVIQQQLKTMLM
-772 IARKSADERERIID
+772 REILFG
-786 ETKGEVLEMLKKTIR
+786 KLKK
-801 PEFLNRI
+801 
-808 DDIIMFE
+808 
-815 PLTQP
+815 
-820 QIEQI
+820 
-825 VRLQVNGIERLLKDQ
+825 GG
-840 DVHIEVSDAA
+840 
-850 VKLVAKAGFDP
+850 KA
-861 EFGARPVKRAL
+861 
-872 QRLLLNDLSKAL
+872 
-884 LAGTVDK
+884 TVDLQNGTLTIK
-891 TRPIRVD
+891 Q
-898 VDGDALRFSNA
+898 S
-909 D
+909 

>member
-55 EAFDIDDFLDE
+55 EAFDLDNFLDE

-146 TGTEIHFHEHSTGV
+146 TATEIHFHERSTGV

-190 EDDYSSPS
+190 EDDFSSPS

-213 HLKDKNPLI
+213 HLAEKNPLI

-427 PDKAIDL
+427 PDKAIDII
-434 MDEAAAK
+434 DEAGAQAE
-441 LRMER
+441 MEGKKYKKIGKK
-446 DSQPEELDEIT
+446 Q
-457 RRLRQLE
+457 
-464 IEREAI
+464 
-470 KREGDEAKLDALNKE
+470 
-485 IAELQEREKN
+485 IA
-495 FRAKWEGE
+495 
-503 KEVLA
+503 EVLA
-508 KIQQDKQQ
+508 K
-516 MEQLKFEAERAERE
+516 
-530 GDYGRVAEIRYG
+530 VA
-542 KLQQL
+542 K
-547 QHDID
+547 ID
-552 AQQEQLRSRQGAE
+552 ALAIKQDDNKNLASLESR
-565 AMVKEEVTPDDIA
+565 MK
-578 DVVAR
+578 DV
-583 WTGIPVTR
+583 IY
-591 MLQSEREKLLHLEDE
+591 
-606 LHRRVVGQDEA
+606 GQDRA
-617 IQAVADAVRR
+617 IQTVVEAVQL
-627 SRAGLQDPKRP
+627 SKAGLTDENKPLASLLFVGP
-638 IGSFIFLGTTGV
+638 TGV
-650 GKTEL
+650 GKTEVAKML
-655 AKALADYLFNDENMM
+655 AQELGVKLVRF
-670 TRIDMSEYQE
+670 DMSEYVE
-680 KFSVSRL
+680 KHTVAKL
-687 VGAPPGYVG
+687 IGAPAGYVG
-696 YEEGGQLTEA
+696 YDDGGLLTDA
-706 VRRKPYSVVLFD
+706 VRKSPDCVLLLD
-718 EIEKAHPDVFNILL
+718 EIEKAHSDIFNILL
-732 QVLDDGRLTDNK
+732 QVMDYGVLTDSK
-744 GRTVNFKNTIIIMT
+744 GRKAHFKNVILIMT
-758 SNMGSQLIQQKFEA
+758 SNAGAQYASQASVGFASTATAGSAMLKQVKHTFKPEFINRLNEIVVFNDMDEQMAKLILGKKLRELNAKLAAKSVSITLTDEAHQHLLKSGYSKEYGAREMDRVIQQRLKTMLM
-772 IARKSADERERIID
+772 REILFG
-786 ETKGEVLEMLKKTIR
+786 KLKKGG
-801 PEFLNRI
+801 E
-808 DDIIMFE
+808 
-815 PLTQP
+815 
-820 QIEQI
+820 
-825 VRLQVNGIERLLKDQ
+825 
-840 DVHIEVSDAA
+840 A
-850 VKLVAKAGFDP
+850 
-861 EFGARPVKRAL
+861 
-872 QRLLLNDLSKAL
+872 
-884 LAGTVDK
+884 TVDLQNGTLTIK
-891 TRPIRVD
+891 Q
-898 VDGDALRFSNA
+898 S
-909 D
+909 

>member
-15 AMKFASQKALVENSD
+15 AMKYASQKALVENSD

-55 EAFDIDDFLDE
+55 EAFDLDDFLDE

-170 EGDNPF
+170 EGNNPF

-213 HLKDKNPLI
+213 HLAEKNPLI
-222 GREKELDRTIQV
+222 GRERELDRTIQV

-308 SEAHCII
+308 SEARCII

-427 PDKAIDL
+427 PDKAIDII
-434 MDEAAAK
+434 DEAGAQAE
-441 LRMER
+441 MEGKKYKKIGKK
-446 DSQPEELDEIT
+446 Q
-457 RRLRQLE
+457 
-464 IEREAI
+464 
-470 KREGDEAKLDALNKE
+470 
-485 IAELQEREKN
+485 IA
-495 FRAKWEGE
+495 
-503 KEVLA
+503 EVLA
-508 KIQQDKQQ
+508 K
-516 MEQLKFEAERAERE
+516 
-530 GDYGRVAEIRYG
+530 VA
-542 KLQQL
+542 K
-547 QHDID
+547 ID
-552 AQQEQLRSRQGAE
+552 ALAIKQDDNKNLASLESR
-565 AMVKEEVTPDDIA
+565 MKSVIY
-578 DVVAR
+578 
-583 WTGIPVTR
+583 
-591 MLQSEREKLLHLEDE
+591 
-606 LHRRVVGQDEA
+606 GQNRA
-617 IQAVADAVRR
+617 IQTVVEAVQL
-627 SRAGLQDPKRP
+627 SKAGLTDENKPLASLLFVGP
-638 IGSFIFLGTTGV
+638 TGV
-650 GKTEL
+650 GKTEVAKML
-655 AKALADYLFNDENMM
+655 AQELGVKLVRF
-670 TRIDMSEYQE
+670 DMSEYVE
-680 KFSVSRL
+680 KHTVAKL
-687 VGAPPGYVG
+687 IGAPAGYVG
-696 YEEGGQLTEA
+696 YDDGGLLTDA
-706 VRRKPYSVVLFD
+706 VRKSPDCVLLLD
-718 EIEKAHPDVFNILL
+718 EIEKAHSDIFNILL
-732 QVLDDGRLTDNK
+732 QVMDYGVLTDSK
-744 GRTVNFKNTIIIMT
+744 GRKAHFKNVILIMT
-758 SNMGSQLIQQKFEA
+758 SNAGAQYASQASVGFASTATAGSAMLKQVKHTFKPEFINRLNEIVVFNDMDEQMAKLILGKKLRELNAKLAAKSVSITLTDEAHQHLLKSGYSKEYGAREMDRVIQQQLKTMLM
-772 IARKSADERERIID
+772 REILFG
-786 ETKGEVLEMLKKTIR
+786 KLKKGG
-801 PEFLNRI
+801 E
-808 DDIIMFE
+808 
-815 PLTQP
+815 
-820 QIEQI
+820 
-825 VRLQVNGIERLLKDQ
+825 
-840 DVHIEVSDAA
+840 A
-850 VKLVAKAGFDP
+850 
-861 EFGARPVKRAL
+861 
-872 QRLLLNDLSKAL
+872 
-884 LAGTVDK
+884 TVDLQNGTLTIK
-891 TRPIRVD
+891 Q
-898 VDGDALRFSNA
+898 S
-909 D
+909 

>member
-55 EAFDIDDFLDE
+55 EAFDLDNFLDE

-146 TGTEIHFHEHSTGV
+146 TATEIHFHERSTGV

-190 EDDYSSPS
+190 EDDFSSPS

-213 HLKDKNPLI
+213 HLAEKNPLI
-222 GREKELDRTIQV
+222 GRERELDRTIQV

-354 TTYTEYNKNFTRSVG
+354 TTYTEYNKNFPRSVG

-427 PDKAIDL
+427 PDKAIDII
-434 MDEAAAK
+434 DEAGAQAE
-441 LRMER
+441 MEGKKYKKIGKK
-446 DSQPEELDEIT
+446 Q
-457 RRLRQLE
+457 
-464 IEREAI
+464 
-470 KREGDEAKLDALNKE
+470 
-485 IAELQEREKN
+485 IA
-495 FRAKWEGE
+495 
-503 KEVLA
+503 EVLA
-508 KIQQDKQQ
+508 K
-516 MEQLKFEAERAERE
+516 
-530 GDYGRVAEIRYG
+530 VA
-542 KLQQL
+542 K
-547 QHDID
+547 ID
-552 AQQEQLRSRQGAE
+552 ALAIKQDDNKNLASLESR
-565 AMVKEEVTPDDIA
+565 MK
-578 DVVAR
+578 DV
-583 WTGIPVTR
+583 IY
-591 MLQSEREKLLHLEDE
+591 
-606 LHRRVVGQDEA
+606 GQDRA
-617 IQAVADAVRR
+617 IQTVVEAVQL
-627 SRAGLQDPKRP
+627 SKAGLTDENKPLASLLFVGP
-638 IGSFIFLGTTGV
+638 TGV
-650 GKTEL
+650 GKTEVAKML
-655 AKALADYLFNDENMM
+655 AQELGVKLVRF
-670 TRIDMSEYQE
+670 DMSEYVE
-680 KFSVSRL
+680 KHTVAKL
-687 VGAPPGYVG
+687 IGAPAGYVG
-696 YEEGGQLTEA
+696 YDDGGLLTDA
-706 VRRKPYSVVLFD
+706 VRKSPDCVLLLD
-718 EIEKAHPDVFNILL
+718 EIEKAHSDIFNILL
-732 QVLDDGRLTDNK
+732 QVMDYGVLTDSK
-744 GRTVNFKNTIIIMT
+744 GRKAHFKNVILIMT
-758 SNMGSQLIQQKFEA
+758 SNAGAQYASQASVGFASTASAGSAMLKQVKHTFKPEFINRLNEIVVFNDMDEQMAKLILGKKLRELNAKLAAKSVSITLTDEAHQHLLKSGYSKEYGAREMDRVIQQQLKTMLM
-772 IARKSADERERIID
+772 REILFG
-786 ETKGEVLEMLKKTIR
+786 KLKKGG
-801 PEFLNRI
+801 E
-808 DDIIMFE
+808 
-815 PLTQP
+815 
-820 QIEQI
+820 
-825 VRLQVNGIERLLKDQ
+825 
-840 DVHIEVSDAA
+840 A
-850 VKLVAKAGFDP
+850 
-861 EFGARPVKRAL
+861 
-872 QRLLLNDLSKAL
+872 
-884 LAGTVDK
+884 TVDLQNGTLTIK
-891 TRPIRVD
+891 Q
-898 VDGDALRFSNA
+898 S
-909 D
+909 

>member
-55 EAFDIDDFLDE
+55 EAFDLDNFLDE

-146 TGTEIHFHEHSTGV
+146 TATEIHFHERSTGV

-213 HLKDKNPLI
+213 HLAEKNPLI
-222 GREKELDRTIQV
+222 GRERELDRTIQV

-427 PDKAIDL
+427 PDKAIDII
-434 MDEAAAK
+434 DEAGAQAE
-441 LRMER
+441 MEGKKYKKIGKK
-446 DSQPEELDEIT
+446 Q
-457 RRLRQLE
+457 
-464 IEREAI
+464 
-470 KREGDEAKLDALNKE
+470 
-485 IAELQEREKN
+485 IA
-495 FRAKWEGE
+495 
-503 KEVLA
+503 EVLA
-508 KIQQDKQQ
+508 K
-516 MEQLKFEAERAERE
+516 
-530 GDYGRVAEIRYG
+530 VA
-542 KLQQL
+542 K
-547 QHDID
+547 ID
-552 AQQEQLRSRQGAE
+552 ALAIKQDDNKNLASLESR
-565 AMVKEEVTPDDIA
+565 MK
-578 DVVAR
+578 DV
-583 WTGIPVTR
+583 IY
-591 MLQSEREKLLHLEDE
+591 
-606 LHRRVVGQDEA
+606 GQDRA
-617 IQAVADAVRR
+617 IQTVVEAVQL
-627 SRAGLQDPKRP
+627 SKAGLTDENKPLASLLFVGP
-638 IGSFIFLGTTGV
+638 TGV
-650 GKTEL
+650 GKTEVAKML
-655 AKALADYLFNDENMM
+655 AQELGVKLVRF
-670 TRIDMSEYQE
+670 DMSEYVE
-680 KFSVSRL
+680 KHTVAKL
-687 VGAPPGYVG
+687 IGAPAGYVG
-696 YEEGGQLTEA
+696 YDDGGLLTDA
-706 VRRKPYSVVLFD
+706 VRKSPDCVLLLD
-718 EIEKAHPDVFNILL
+718 EIEKAHSDIFNILL
-732 QVLDDGRLTDNK
+732 QVMDYGVLTDSK
-744 GRTVNFKNTIIIMT
+744 GRKAHFKNVILIMT
-758 SNMGSQLIQQKFEA
+758 SNAGAQYASQATVGFASTATAGSAMLKQVKHTFKPEFINRLNEIVVFNDMDEQMAKLILGKKLRELNAKLAAKSVSITLTDEAHQHLLKSGYSKEYGAREMDRVIQQQLKTMLM
-772 IARKSADERERIID
+772 REILFG
-786 ETKGEVLEMLKKTIR
+786 KLKKGG
-801 PEFLNRI
+801 E
-808 DDIIMFE
+808 
-815 PLTQP
+815 
-820 QIEQI
+820 
-825 VRLQVNGIERLLKDQ
+825 
-840 DVHIEVSDAA
+840 A
-850 VKLVAKAGFDP
+850 
-861 EFGARPVKRAL
+861 
-872 QRLLLNDLSKAL
+872 
-884 LAGTVDK
+884 TVDLQNGTLTIK
-891 TRPIRVD
+891 Q
-898 VDGDALRFSNA
+898 S
-909 D
+909 

>member
-55 EAFDIDDFLDE
+55 EAFDLDDFLDE

-146 TGTEIHFHEHSTGV
+146 TATEIHFHERSTGV

-190 EDDYSSPS
+190 EDDFSSPS

-213 HLKDKNPLI
+213 HLAEKNPLI
-222 GREKELDRTIQV
+222 GRERELDRTIQV

-330 EGGSD
+330 EGGND

-369 MIRRFQTIDVEE
+369 MIRRFQTINVEE

-427 PDKAIDL
+427 PDKAIDII
-434 MDEAAAK
+434 DEAGAQAE
-441 LRMER
+441 MEGKKYKKIGKK
-446 DSQPEELDEIT
+446 Q
-457 RRLRQLE
+457 
-464 IEREAI
+464 
-470 KREGDEAKLDALNKE
+470 
-485 IAELQEREKN
+485 IA
-495 FRAKWEGE
+495 
-503 KEVLA
+503 EVLA
-508 KIQQDKQQ
+508 K
-516 MEQLKFEAERAERE
+516 
-530 GDYGRVAEIRYG
+530 VA
-542 KLQQL
+542 K
-547 QHDID
+547 ID
-552 AQQEQLRSRQGAE
+552 ALAIKQDDNKNLASLESR
-565 AMVKEEVTPDDIA
+565 MKSVIY
-578 DVVAR
+578 
-583 WTGIPVTR
+583 
-591 MLQSEREKLLHLEDE
+591 
-606 LHRRVVGQDEA
+606 GQDRA
-617 IQAVADAVRR
+617 IQTVVEAVQL
-627 SRAGLQDPKRP
+627 SKAGLTDENKPLASLLFVGP
-638 IGSFIFLGTTGV
+638 TGV
-650 GKTEL
+650 GKTEVAKML
-655 AKALADYLFNDENMM
+655 AQELGVKLVRF
-670 TRIDMSEYQE
+670 DMSEYVE
-680 KFSVSRL
+680 KHTVAKL
-687 VGAPPGYVG
+687 IGAPAGYVG
-696 YEEGGQLTEA
+696 YDDGGLLTDA
-706 VRRKPYSVVLFD
+706 VRKSPDCVLLLD
-718 EIEKAHPDVFNILL
+718 EIEKAHSDIFNILL
-732 QVLDDGRLTDNK
+732 QVMDYGVLTDSK
-744 GRTVNFKNTIIIMT
+744 GRKAHFKNVILIMT
-758 SNMGSQLIQQKFEA
+758 SNAGAQYASQASVGFASTASAGSAMLKQVKHTFKPEFINRLNEIVVFNDMDEQMAKLILGKKLRELNAKLAAKSVSITLTDKAHQHLLKSGYSKEYGAREMDRVIQQQLKTMLM
-772 IARKSADERERIID
+772 REILFG
-786 ETKGEVLEMLKKTIR
+786 KLKKGGEATV
-801 PEFLNRI
+801 
-808 DDIIMFE
+808 D
-815 PLTQP
+815 
-820 QIEQI
+820 
-825 VRLQVNGIERLLKDQ
+825 LQNGILTIKQ
-840 DVHIEVSDAA
+840 S
-850 VKLVAKAGFDP
+850 
-861 EFGARPVKRAL
+861 
-872 QRLLLNDLSKAL
+872 
-884 LAGTVDK
+884 
-891 TRPIRVD
+891 
-898 VDGDALRFSNA
+898 
-909 D
+909 

>member
-55 EAFDIDDFLDE
+55 EAFDLDDFLDE

-146 TGTEIHFHEHSTGV
+146 TGTEIHFHERSTGV

-190 EDDYSSPS
+190 EDDFSSPS

-213 HLKDKNPLI
+213 HLAEKNPLI

-403 VKYDAAA
+403 VKYDATA

-427 PDKAIDL
+427 PDKAIDII
-434 MDEAAAK
+434 DEAGAQAE
-441 LRMER
+441 MEGKKYKKIGKK
-446 DSQPEELDEIT
+446 Q
-457 RRLRQLE
+457 
-464 IEREAI
+464 
-470 KREGDEAKLDALNKE
+470 
-485 IAELQEREKN
+485 IA
-495 FRAKWEGE
+495 
-503 KEVLA
+503 EVLA
-508 KIQQDKQQ
+508 K
-516 MEQLKFEAERAERE
+516 
-530 GDYGRVAEIRYG
+530 VA
-542 KLQQL
+542 K
-547 QHDID
+547 ID
-552 AQQEQLRSRQGAE
+552 ALAIKQDDNKNLASLESR
-565 AMVKEEVTPDDIA
+565 MK
-578 DVVAR
+578 DV
-583 WTGIPVTR
+583 IY
-591 MLQSEREKLLHLEDE
+591 
-606 LHRRVVGQDEA
+606 GQDRA
-617 IQAVADAVRR
+617 IQTVVEAVQL
-627 SRAGLQDPKRP
+627 SKAGLTDENKPLASLLFVGP
-638 IGSFIFLGTTGV
+638 TGV
-650 GKTEL
+650 GKTEVAKML
-655 AKALADYLFNDENMM
+655 AQELGVKLVRF
-670 TRIDMSEYQE
+670 DMSEYVE
-680 KFSVSRL
+680 KHTVAKL
-687 VGAPPGYVG
+687 IGAPAGYVG
-696 YEEGGQLTEA
+696 YDDGGLLTDA
-706 VRRKPYSVVLFD
+706 VRKSPDCVLLLD
-718 EIEKAHPDVFNILL
+718 EIEKAHSDIFNILL
-732 QVLDDGRLTDNK
+732 QVMDYGVLTDSK
-744 GRTVNFKNTIIIMT
+744 GRKAHFKNVILIMT
-758 SNMGSQLIQQKFEA
+758 SNAGAQYASQASVGFASTASAGSAMLKQVKHTFKPEFINRLNEIVVFNDMDEQMAKLILGKKLRELNAKLAAKSVSIALTDEAHQHLLKSGYSKEYGAREMDRVIQQQLKTMLM
-772 IARKSADERERIID
+772 REILFG
-786 ETKGEVLEMLKKTIR
+786 KLKKGG
-801 PEFLNRI
+801 E
-808 DDIIMFE
+808 
-815 PLTQP
+815 
-820 QIEQI
+820 
-825 VRLQVNGIERLLKDQ
+825 
-840 DVHIEVSDAA
+840 A
-850 VKLVAKAGFDP
+850 
-861 EFGARPVKRAL
+861 
-872 QRLLLNDLSKAL
+872 
-884 LAGTVDK
+884 TVDLQNGTLTIK
-891 TRPIRVD
+891 Q
-898 VDGDALRFSNA
+898 S
-909 D
+909 

>member
-55 EAFDIDDFLDE
+55 EAFDLDDFLDE

-146 TGTEIHFHEHSTGV
+146 TGTEIHFHERSTGV

-190 EDDYSSPS
+190 EDDFSSPS

-213 HLKDKNPLI
+213 HLAEKNPLI

-427 PDKAIDL
+427 PDKAIDII
-434 MDEAAAK
+434 DEAGAQAE
-441 LRMER
+441 MEGKKYKKIGKK
-446 DSQPEELDEIT
+446 Q
-457 RRLRQLE
+457 
-464 IEREAI
+464 
-470 KREGDEAKLDALNKE
+470 
-485 IAELQEREKN
+485 IA
-495 FRAKWEGE
+495 
-503 KEVLA
+503 EVLA
-508 KIQQDKQQ
+508 K
-516 MEQLKFEAERAERE
+516 
-530 GDYGRVAEIRYG
+530 VA
-542 KLQQL
+542 K
-547 QHDID
+547 ID
-552 AQQEQLRSRQGAE
+552 ALAIKQDDNKNLASLESR
-565 AMVKEEVTPDDIA
+565 MK
-578 DVVAR
+578 DV
-583 WTGIPVTR
+583 IY
-591 MLQSEREKLLHLEDE
+591 
-606 LHRRVVGQDEA
+606 GQDRA
-617 IQAVADAVRR
+617 IQTVVEAVQL
-627 SRAGLQDPKRP
+627 SKAGLTDENKPLASLLFVGP
-638 IGSFIFLGTTGV
+638 TGV
-650 GKTEL
+650 GKTEVAKML
-655 AKALADYLFNDENMM
+655 AQELGVKLVRF
-670 TRIDMSEYQE
+670 DMSEYVE
-680 KFSVSRL
+680 KHTVAKL
-687 VGAPPGYVG
+687 IGAPAGYVG
-696 YEEGGQLTEA
+696 YDDGGLLTDA
-706 VRRKPYSVVLFD
+706 VRKSPDCVLLLD
-718 EIEKAHPDVFNILL
+718 EIEKAHSDIFNILL
-732 QVLDDGRLTDNK
+732 QVMDYGVLTDSK
-744 GRTVNFKNTIIIMT
+744 GRKAHFKNVILIMT
-758 SNMGSQLIQQKFEA
+758 SNAGAQYASQASVGFASTASAGSTMLKQVKHTFKPEFINRLNEIVVFNDMDEQMAKLILGKKLRELNAKLAAKSVSIALTDEAHQHLLKSGYSKEYGAREMDRVIQQQLKTMLM
-772 IARKSADERERIID
+772 REILFG
-786 ETKGEVLEMLKKTIR
+786 KLKKGGEATV
-801 PEFLNRI
+801 
-808 DDIIMFE
+808 D
-815 PLTQP
+815 
-820 QIEQI
+820 
-825 VRLQVNGIERLLKDQ
+825 LQNGILTITQ
-840 DVHIEVSDAA
+840 S
-850 VKLVAKAGFDP
+850 
-861 EFGARPVKRAL
+861 
-872 QRLLLNDLSKAL
+872 
-884 LAGTVDK
+884 
-891 TRPIRVD
+891 
-898 VDGDALRFSNA
+898 
-909 D
+909 

>member
-55 EAFDIDDFLDE
+55 EAFGLDDFLDE

-146 TGTEIHFHEHSTGV
+146 TATEIHFHERSTGV

-170 EGDNPF
+170 VGDNPF
-176 GLFDDDDEDLLFGD
+176 GLFDDDDEDLPFGD
-190 EDDYSSPS
+190 EDDFSSPS

-213 HLKDKNPLI
+213 HLAEKNPLI
-222 GREKELDRTIQV
+222 GRERELDRTIQV

-427 PDKAIDL
+427 PDKAIDII
-434 MDEAAAK
+434 DEAGAQAE
-441 LRMER
+441 MEGKKYKKIGKK
-446 DSQPEELDEIT
+446 Q
-457 RRLRQLE
+457 
-464 IEREAI
+464 
-470 KREGDEAKLDALNKE
+470 
-485 IAELQEREKN
+485 IA
-495 FRAKWEGE
+495 
-503 KEVLA
+503 EVLA
-508 KIQQDKQQ
+508 K
-516 MEQLKFEAERAERE
+516 
-530 GDYGRVAEIRYG
+530 VA
-542 KLQQL
+542 K
-547 QHDID
+547 ID
-552 AQQEQLRSRQGAE
+552 ALAIKQDDNKNLASLESR
-565 AMVKEEVTPDDIA
+565 MK
-578 DVVAR
+578 DV
-583 WTGIPVTR
+583 IY
-591 MLQSEREKLLHLEDE
+591 
-606 LHRRVVGQDEA
+606 GQDRA
-617 IQAVADAVRR
+617 IQTVVEAVQL
-627 SRAGLQDPKRP
+627 SKAGLTDENKPLASLLFVGP
-638 IGSFIFLGTTGV
+638 TGV
-650 GKTEL
+650 GKTEVAKML
-655 AKALADYLFNDENMM
+655 AQELGVKLVRF
-670 TRIDMSEYQE
+670 DMSEYVE
-680 KFSVSRL
+680 KHTVAKL
-687 VGAPPGYVG
+687 IGAPAGYVG
-696 YEEGGQLTEA
+696 YDDGGLLTDA
-706 VRRKPYSVVLFD
+706 VRKSPDCVLLLD
-718 EIEKAHPDVFNILL
+718 EIEKAHSDIFNILL
-732 QVLDDGRLTDNK
+732 QVMDYGVLTDSK
-744 GRTVNFKNTIIIMT
+744 GRKAHFKNVILIMT
-758 SNMGSQLIQQKFEA
+758 SNAGAQYASQASVGFASTASAGSAMLKQVKHTFKPEFINRLNEIVVFNDMDEQMAKLILGKKLRELNAKLAAKSVSITLTDEAHQHLLKSGYSKEYGAREMDRVIQQQLKTMLMREILFGKQKKGGEA
-772 IARKSADERERIID
+772 
-786 ETKGEVLEMLKKTIR
+786 
-801 PEFLNRI
+801 
-808 DDIIMFE
+808 
-815 PLTQP
+815 
-820 QIEQI
+820 
-825 VRLQVNGIERLLKDQ
+825 
-840 DVHIEVSDAA
+840 
-850 VKLVAKAGFDP
+850 
-861 EFGARPVKRAL
+861 
-872 QRLLLNDLSKAL
+872 
-884 LAGTVDK
+884 TVDLK
-891 TRPIRVD
+891 NGTLTIKQ
-898 VDGDALRFSNA
+898 S
-909 D
+909 

>member
-55 EAFDIDDFLDE
+55 EAFDLDNFLDE

-146 TGTEIHFHEHSTGV
+146 TATEIHFHERSTGV

-190 EDDYSSPS
+190 EDDFSSPS

-213 HLKDKNPLI
+213 HLAEKNPLI
-222 GREKELDRTIQV
+222 GRERELDRTIQV

-403 VKYDAAA
+403 VKYDDAA

-427 PDKAIDL
+427 PDKAIDII
-434 MDEAAAK
+434 DEAGAQAE
-441 LRMER
+441 MEGKKYKKIGKK
-446 DSQPEELDEIT
+446 Q
-457 RRLRQLE
+457 
-464 IEREAI
+464 
-470 KREGDEAKLDALNKE
+470 
-485 IAELQEREKN
+485 IA
-495 FRAKWEGE
+495 
-503 KEVLA
+503 EVLA
-508 KIQQDKQQ
+508 K
-516 MEQLKFEAERAERE
+516 
-530 GDYGRVAEIRYG
+530 VA
-542 KLQQL
+542 K
-547 QHDID
+547 ID
-552 AQQEQLRSRQGAE
+552 ALAIKQDDNKNLASLESR
-565 AMVKEEVTPDDIA
+565 MK
-578 DVVAR
+578 DV
-583 WTGIPVTR
+583 IY
-591 MLQSEREKLLHLEDE
+591 
-606 LHRRVVGQDEA
+606 GQDRA
-617 IQAVADAVRR
+617 IQTVVEAVQL
-627 SRAGLQDPKRP
+627 SKAGLTDENKPLASLLFVGP
-638 IGSFIFLGTTGV
+638 TGV
-650 GKTEL
+650 GKTEVAKML
-655 AKALADYLFNDENMM
+655 AQELGVKLVRF
-670 TRIDMSEYQE
+670 DMSEYVE
-680 KFSVSRL
+680 KHTVAKL
-687 VGAPPGYVG
+687 IGAPAGYVG
-696 YEEGGQLTEA
+696 YDDGGLLTDA
-706 VRRKPYSVVLFD
+706 VRKSPDCVLLLD
-718 EIEKAHPDVFNILL
+718 EIEKAHSDIFNILL
-732 QVLDDGRLTDNK
+732 QVMDYGVLTDSK
-744 GRTVNFKNTIIIMT
+744 GRKAHFKNVILIMT
-758 SNMGSQLIQQKFEA
+758 SNAGAQYASQASVGFASTASAGSAMLKQVKHTFKPEFINRLNEIVVFNDMDEQMAKLILGKKLRELNAKLAAKSVSIALTDEAHQHLLKSGYSKEYGAREMDRVIQQQLKTMLM
-772 IARKSADERERIID
+772 REILFG
-786 ETKGEVLEMLKKTIR
+786 KLKKGG
-801 PEFLNRI
+801 E
-808 DDIIMFE
+808 
-815 PLTQP
+815 
-820 QIEQI
+820 
-825 VRLQVNGIERLLKDQ
+825 
-840 DVHIEVSDAA
+840 A
-850 VKLVAKAGFDP
+850 
-861 EFGARPVKRAL
+861 
-872 QRLLLNDLSKAL
+872 
-884 LAGTVDK
+884 TVDLQNGTLTIK
-891 TRPIRVD
+891 Q
-898 VDGDALRFSNA
+898 S
-909 D
+909 

>member
-15 AMKFASQKALVENSD
+15 AMKYASQKALVENSD

-55 EAFDIDDFLDE
+55 EAFDLDDFLDE

-146 TGTEIHFHEHSTGV
+146 TATEIHFHERSTGV

-190 EDDYSSPS
+190 EDDFSSPS

-213 HLKDKNPLI
+213 HLAEKNPLI

-417 SAKFITDRFL
+417 SVKFITDRFL
-427 PDKAIDL
+427 PDKAIDII
-434 MDEAAAK
+434 DEAGAQAE
-441 LRMER
+441 MEGKKYKKIGKK
-446 DSQPEELDEIT
+446 Q
-457 RRLRQLE
+457 
-464 IEREAI
+464 
-470 KREGDEAKLDALNKE
+470 
-485 IAELQEREKN
+485 IA
-495 FRAKWEGE
+495 
-503 KEVLA
+503 EVLA
-508 KIQQDKQQ
+508 K
-516 MEQLKFEAERAERE
+516 
-530 GDYGRVAEIRYG
+530 VA
-542 KLQQL
+542 K
-547 QHDID
+547 ID
-552 AQQEQLRSRQGAE
+552 ALAIKQDDNKNLASLESR
-565 AMVKEEVTPDDIA
+565 MK
-578 DVVAR
+578 DV
-583 WTGIPVTR
+583 IY
-591 MLQSEREKLLHLEDE
+591 
-606 LHRRVVGQDEA
+606 GQDRA
-617 IQAVADAVRR
+617 IQTVVEAVQL
-627 SRAGLQDPKRP
+627 SKAGLTDENKPLASLLFVGP
-638 IGSFIFLGTTGV
+638 TGV
-650 GKTEL
+650 GKTEVAKML
-655 AKALADYLFNDENMM
+655 AQELGVKLVRF
-670 TRIDMSEYQE
+670 DMSEYVE
-680 KFSVSRL
+680 KHTVAKL
-687 VGAPPGYVG
+687 IGAPAGYVG
-696 YEEGGQLTEA
+696 YDDGGLLTDA
-706 VRRKPYSVVLFD
+706 VRKSPDCVLLLD
-718 EIEKAHPDVFNILL
+718 EIEKAHSDIFNILL
-732 QVLDDGRLTDNK
+732 QVMDYGVLTDSK
-744 GRTVNFKNTIIIMT
+744 GRKAHFKNVILIMT
-758 SNMGSQLIQQKFEA
+758 SNAGAQYASQASVGFASTASAGSAMLKQVKHTFKPEFINRLNEIVVFNDMDEQMAKLILGKKLRELNAKLAAKSVSIALTDEAHQHLLKSGYSKEYGAREMDRVIQQQLKTMLM
-772 IARKSADERERIID
+772 REILFG
-786 ETKGEVLEMLKKTIR
+786 KLKKGG
-801 PEFLNRI
+801 E
-808 DDIIMFE
+808 
-815 PLTQP
+815 
-820 QIEQI
+820 
-825 VRLQVNGIERLLKDQ
+825 
-840 DVHIEVSDAA
+840 A
-850 VKLVAKAGFDP
+850 
-861 EFGARPVKRAL
+861 
-872 QRLLLNDLSKAL
+872 
-884 LAGTVDK
+884 TVDLQNGTLTIK
-891 TRPIRVD
+891 Q
-898 VDGDALRFSNA
+898 S
-909 D
+909 

>member
-55 EAFDIDDFLDE
+55 EAFDLDDFLDE

-146 TGTEIHFHEHSTGV
+146 TGTEIHFHERSTGV

-170 EGDNPF
+170 VGDNPF
-176 GLFDDDDEDLLFGD
+176 GLFDDDDEDLPFGD
-190 EDDYSSPS
+190 EDDFSSPS

-213 HLKDKNPLI
+213 HLAETNPLI
-222 GREKELDRTIQV
+222 GRERELDRTIQV

-267 KVPDRLKGCN
+267 KVPDRLKGCK

-427 PDKAIDL
+427 PDKAIDII
-434 MDEAAAK
+434 DEAGAQAE
-441 LRMER
+441 MEGKKYKKIGKK
-446 DSQPEELDEIT
+446 Q
-457 RRLRQLE
+457 
-464 IEREAI
+464 
-470 KREGDEAKLDALNKE
+470 
-485 IAELQEREKN
+485 IA
-495 FRAKWEGE
+495 
-503 KEVLA
+503 EVLA
-508 KIQQDKQQ
+508 K
-516 MEQLKFEAERAERE
+516 
-530 GDYGRVAEIRYG
+530 VA
-542 KLQQL
+542 K
-547 QHDID
+547 ID
-552 AQQEQLRSRQGAE
+552 ALAIKQDDNKNLASLESR
-565 AMVKEEVTPDDIA
+565 MK
-578 DVVAR
+578 DV
-583 WTGIPVTR
+583 IY
-591 MLQSEREKLLHLEDE
+591 
-606 LHRRVVGQDEA
+606 GQDRA
-617 IQAVADAVRR
+617 IQTVVEAVQL
-627 SRAGLQDPKRP
+627 SKAGLTDENKPLASLLFVGP
-638 IGSFIFLGTTGV
+638 TGV
-650 GKTEL
+650 GKTEV
-655 AKALADYLFNDENMM
+655 AKTMAQELGVKLVRF
-670 TRIDMSEYQE
+670 DMSEYVE
-680 KFSVSRL
+680 KHTVAKL
-687 VGAPPGYVG
+687 IGAPAGYVG
-696 YEEGGQLTEA
+696 YDDGGLLTDA
-706 VRRKPYSVVLFD
+706 VRKSPDCVLLLD
-718 EIEKAHPDVFNILL
+718 EIEKAHSDIFNILL
-732 QVLDDGRLTDNK
+732 QVMDYGVLTDSK
-744 GRTVNFKNTIIIMT
+744 GRKAHFKNVILIMT
-758 SNMGSQLIQQKFEA
+758 SNAGAQYASQASVGFASTASAGSAMLKQVKHTFKPEFINRLNEIVVFNDMDEQMAKLILDKKLRELNTKLAAKSVSITLTDEAHQHLLKSGYSKEYGAREMDRVIQQQLKTMLM
-772 IARKSADERERIID
+772 REILFG
-786 ETKGEVLEMLKKTIR
+786 KLKKGG
-801 PEFLNRI
+801 E
-808 DDIIMFE
+808 
-815 PLTQP
+815 
-820 QIEQI
+820 
-825 VRLQVNGIERLLKDQ
+825 
-840 DVHIEVSDAA
+840 A
-850 VKLVAKAGFDP
+850 
-861 EFGARPVKRAL
+861 
-872 QRLLLNDLSKAL
+872 
-884 LAGTVDK
+884 TVDLQNGTLTIK
-891 TRPIRVD
+891 Q
-898 VDGDALRFSNA
+898 S
-909 D
+909 